1 MLKYTV
7 NKFICASHPVEAH
20 RTYPQAATRVT
31 SGSERNGKQKTMK
44 RKLTKRLTAL
54 LLSALT
60 VVSALPFLGWG
71 MRVRA
76 AEGADIASVP
86 AVRETK
92 ATGSE
97 TFTLTTDSRFFIA
110 TDSDP
115 SKTDVGLFV
124 QTVSSEFASK
134 KIPSANVM
142 PIVYGNK
149 VQAKTGDIII
159 IPDSMNVDKAQG
171 YRLTVDA
178 KNITVEAKDAAGVL
192 NGLHTVLQSM
202 VRGGTKT
209 LNACTVNDWPDVA
222 ERSVYLDCG
231 RVYFKPETIKAL
243 IRTLSWNKMNV
254 LYLDFSNNNATRFFL
269 DKMEVTVAGKTYDVR
284 DAIDNISPKNSGYLT
299 ESDMDGIIEEAN
311 KYGVEIIPSFNTP
324 GHCGGLS
331 NVASSL
337 FTHSES
343 GSDYDYKTYGRG
355 KYALD
360 ITRSTAAAEFGLE
373 VTELYAKYFKSK
385 GCKYFCIA
393 GDEATDA
400 GTTCDSTVSAYV
412 SYINSLN
419 DMVKENGM
427 TTRMFND
434 GIKDTGDGIDKD
446 ITVLYW
452 NSGTPNLDALLRDGY
467 NAVNFDFQYLYFAYG
482 ASDYWNCSASITYA
496 WNPGAFN
503 KSTSG
508 QIAYNPGEQPAYG
521 DSTHKGT
528 LLGASFAI
536 WTDFAFNS
544 NMSGTTMFAKN
555 YMEMMEKLYAT
566 GERSWS
572 TSCKSSYT
580 TWANTL
586 KEAPGG
592 LTLSGSVIGGDL
604 PTPSPITLEATM
616 NTVEDGDVRV
626 SAVGVTGLTAS
637 KLTESVSIDNAKSV
651 ILYDV
656 TPKAGNDNYTGNG
669 MVSIKIPS
677 AWDNT
682 PIMGVEKTSNG
693 GYRLVAGTSNNGW
706 FSFEVSHFS
715 VYGLAQV
722 HYTGTTPVSV
732 SVGGTKTVTIPGKNL
747 SGTYT
752 TGDETVATV
761 TAKWTEATEAT
772 TRTEYTYTV
781 ASVYVDDLISRNTN
795 NDNWRIVNNYYYYD
809 GNSYYQLY
817 AKRTLRSSWYTYTWG
832 YADAS
837 GQVTTISGATQ
848 SVYIYETDSTAPSIA
863 VYTRTAKTV
872 TVPATPAGTTL
883 TFTGKKVG
891 KTSVIIDGTR
901 YDINVNVVADSITLP
916 ISIIDYRSDGLL
928 FDYDYNNTSYG
939 YSLVHSRTYPGEGSN
954 SSHSLTYGTSIAGD
968 NLGTRIAGTYLEIR
982 NRYSADINAT
992 WGNNPWNGGWVR
1004 TGMLEK
1010 ELGKNGLPVYTDATI
1025 QAVAYLISK
1034 GLYNSDVANTT
1045 TLKTNKTFINT
1056 FLSSSATRPLSNT
1069 TTTGM
1074 SDQFAQAQTYDNI
1087 TNAYDL
1093 AWYLLNN
1100 LYVADTNM
1108 VTDGGKTV
1116 PIYGMATNTYKGIVL
1131 KKTTITDS
1139 DGNTFEGYAYDSAYA
1154 TTYDKTN
1161 GYIYNTNP
1169 AGTIKTDK
1177 SSVTTRFWPID
1188 KDGYDSDE
1196 YYGGKTSS
1204 WADADNSGTQNGNFT
1219 LVGTAEFIYKENDYF
1234 YFSGDDDVYLYIN
1247 GKLAL
1252 DLGGAHGVCYKEIKL
1267 SELGGEYGL
1276 VEGQPATFTFFYMER
1291 CSDNSN
1297 FSMRTN
1303 IELAE
1308 PAIQVEKN
1316 AYPENSNAP
1325 IPSGSAVPSYS
1336 NVIYDFVV
1344 RNTGNTDMTNLVF
1357 ADNDGTF
1364 GNTVYFGGNG
1374 ANSTG
1379 TGKAKLD
1386 LKGPFTVWLES
1397 NEAGKKTFTS
1407 YADANNYIKTLTL
1420 PAGDVLHVKGLRGI
1434 FTPDL
1439 NDVFTYENTLTV
1451 TATAGNSTL
1460 KGNDTHKLYSFNIG
1474 DTTRA
1479 YVVDF
1484 GLPMTIE
1491 KLFDIGTDA
1500 ARYIESVTR
1509 NDEKSNVRHGRYVLS
1524 GEKVNTKL
1532 TYTLTS
1538 PIDSAEVIVLD
1549 VNINIEGTRL
1559 TTHKHIT
1566 IIPATTVYYED
1577 DFSKDF
1583 IKFDGFGCEWTVD
1596 GTTVTKEQSAD
1607 RIAHGGNV
1615 YGYDQAYDTMSK
1627 FSLGSAHKVTVSG
1640 SNYATAK
1647 FSFYGTGFDVISAT
1661 TNTSGTIV
1669 VSVTGANGY
1678 SKNYLVDTYYGYTY
1692 DSATGK
1698 WTPAPDA
1705 AKALWQ
1711 IPVMKV
1717 ANLDYGKYDVT
1728 ITVAYADFFSHG
1740 QNGGGSYDFWLDA
1753 VRIYDP
1759 AGAADGSKENYEK
1772 AYKAD
1777 GECWPTYMELR
1788 DMIIR
1793 GNSFTVDSAEA
1804 SGIVFIDGSK
1814 ENQAVSMADYTSY
1827 GPNNE
1832 LYLANGQAVAFRLNA
1847 TGNVADIQI
1856 ALKNIVEGKNA
1867 SCKIFAAGGDAAATE
1882 LKTATDMYRSIKDL
1896 NGKTVVIMNVGAEG
1910 SILSIT
1916 NLKVTYSEMPGA
1928 TDTLSLTMDEKSAL
1942 AALSAV
1948 DEVLNPKTP
1957 FEPGK
1962 VDVRVEDKDITVI
1975 TSPDVDGIEIDGEKV
1990 TDFTVDSETGN
2001 RIWKKPIDRILKD
2014 NPEISVVAR
2023 DSNGNVSAPVTAPV
2037 VAGGSIGALIGG
2049 FIGRLIKNIL
2059 SVLFG

>member
-1 MLKYTV
+1 
-7 NKFICASHPVEAH
+7 
-20 RTYPQAATRVT
+20 
-31 SGSERNGKQKTMK
+31 MK

-86 AVRETK
+86 AVRET
-92 ATGSE
+92 TPGSGI
-97 TFTLTTDSRFFIA
+97 FTLTTDSRFFIA
-110 TDSDP
+110 ADSDP
-115 SKTDVGLFV
+115 SKTDAGLFV

-149 VQAKTGDIII
+149 AQAKTGDIII
-159 IPDSMNVDKAQG
+159 IPDSRNVDKAQG

-202 VRGGTKT
+202 VRGGTA

-269 DKMEVTVAGKTYDVR
+269 DEMKVTVAGTTYDITK
-284 DAIDNISPKNSGYLT
+284 AKPSNGSLSQA
-299 ESDMDGIIEEAN
+299 DMDGIIAEAN
-311 KYGVEIIPSFNTP
+311 KYGVQIIPTFNSP
-324 GHCGGLS
+324 GHIGGIRS
-331 NVASSL
+331 VNSSFFKSASA
-337 FTHSES
+337 
-343 GSDYDYKTYGRG
+343 SDYDSGTG
-355 KYALD
+355 KIALNIKD
-360 ITRSTAAAEFGLE
+360 SSAYTFGQK
-373 VTELYAKYFKSK
+373 VVKLYVDYFASK
-385 GCKYFCIA
+385 GCKSFNIA
-393 GDEATDA
+393 ADEVTDA
-400 GTTCDSTVSAYV
+400 ISGLNSTDSTFVGYV
-412 SYINSLN
+412 NDLNTYIKS
-419 DMVKENGM
+419 KGM

-434 GIKDTGDGIDKD
+434 GIKSTSDGISKD
-446 ITVLYW
+446 IIVLYW
-452 NSGTPNLDALLRDGY
+452 TETTPDLYTLISDGY
-467 NAVNFDFQYLYFAYG
+467 SAVNFDYRYLYYAHG
-482 ASDYWNCSASITYA
+482 ASNSWNCALSYMFA
-496 WNPGAFN
+496 WNPGVYTEN
-503 KSTSG
+503 STDK
-508 QIAYNPGEQPAYG
+508 ITYIKDRQPAYYV
-521 DSTHKGT
+521 GT
-528 LLGASFAI
+528 SGAGELHGANFAI
-536 WTDFAFNS
+536 WTDYALVYGH
-544 NMSGTTMFAKN
+544 SGEDVLTERTCYYQYGSYGLTKKI
-555 YMEMMEKLYAT
+555 YIL
-566 GERSWS
+566 GERTWCRN
-572 TSCKSSYT
+572 TDGVSYN

-616 NTVEDGDVRV
+616 NIVEDGDVRV

-722 HYTGTTPVSV
+722 NYTGTTPVSV
-732 SVGGTKTVTIPGKNL
+732 SVGGAKTVTIPGKNL

-761 TAKWTEATEAT
+761 KAEYSKTDYKFVLGSAWSESTIDDGEYLIGRNGNYLSVVNGTIGNKTVAAEATRWT
-772 TRTEYTYTV
+772 VKKTSNGYTLSNV
-781 ASVYVDDLISRNTN
+781 VDGKTYYLGYNY
-795 NDNWRIVNNYYYYD
+795 NYYSGYYLSLSTTSTVEWNYSSKNGFYIRPYSNTYYLGYYD
-809 GNSYYQLY
+809 DWSISEGGYSYKGNLY
-817 AKRTLRSSWYTYTWG
+817 PFT
-832 YADAS
+832 
-837 GQVTTISGATQ
+837 
-848 SVYIYETDSTAPSIA
+848 ETPQTN
-863 VYTRTAKTV
+863 
-872 TVPATPAGTTL
+872 GTTL
-883 TFTGKKVG
+883 TFTGHKIGNTTV
-891 KTSVIIDGTR
+891 VIDNTL
-901 YDINVNVVADSITLP
+901 YYITVKSNEIEIP
-916 ISIIDYRSDGLL
+916 ITIVDYRADGLL
-928 FDYDYNNTSYG
+928 FEFGIWHDSVGYQLVHTAQNQYLNTAQSAISGTTITKLESRDNASAAEDPGRNQDWSYNNPGAGGNHIRTG
-939 YSLVHSRTYPGEGSN
+939 LVSSTLGSN
-954 SSHSLTYGTSIAGD
+954 GVPIYTNAAVEYVAGLLSSGRCNNSELSQNAKNWNDIIYSTFLVSGSEHSVLGTS
-968 NLGTRIAGTYLEIR
+968 
-982 NRYSADINAT
+982 
-992 WGNNPWNGGWVR
+992 
-1004 TGMLEK
+1004 
-1010 ELGKNGLPVYTDATI
+1010 
-1025 QAVAYLISK
+1025 
-1034 GLYNSDVANTT
+1034 TT
-1045 TLKTNKTFINT
+1045 SF
-1056 FLSSSATRPLSNT
+1056 SSA
-1069 TTTGM
+1069 
-1074 SDQFAQAQTYDNI
+1074 FEKAKTYDNI
-1087 TNAYDL
+1087 GTAKDL
-1093 AWYLLNN
+1093 AWYLLNT
-1100 LYVADTNM
+1100 LFIPDTNVAT
-1108 VTDGGKTV
+1108 VTDKNDTTKSYDV
-1116 PIYGMATNTYKGIVL
+1116 PIYGMAVNAYDKIILTKN
-1131 KKTTITDS
+1131 S
-1139 DGNTFEGYAYDSAYA
+1139 DGDYYMSAYQGDVE
-1154 TTYDKTN
+1154 YDRTN
-1161 GYIYNTNP
+1161 RSIYNGN
-1169 AGTIKTDK
+1169 GTATKE
-1177 SSVTTRFWPID
+1177 FFYPINGL
-1188 KDGYDSDE
+1188 GYDSLFGDTTDKTSTNGSA
-1196 YYGGKTSS
+1196 YYGAT
-1204 WADADNSGTQNGNFT
+1204 APNGNYT
-1219 LVGTAEFIYKENDYF
+1219 LRGEAQFIYNEAENLFFDF
-1234 YFSGDDDVYLYIN
+1234 TGDDDVYLFIN
-1247 GKLAL
+1247 GQLVL
-1252 DLGGAHGVCYKEIKL
+1252 DLGGAHWSVEKRVNINDVAKEI
-1267 SELGGEYGL
+1267 GL
-1276 VEGQPATFTFFYMER
+1276 ENGQVATFTFFYMER
-1291 CSDNSN
+1291 NSDCSN
-1297 FSMRTN
+1297 FTIKTN
-1303 IELAE
+1303 IELAT
-1308 PAIQVEKN
+1308 PAISVDKKAYN
-1316 AYPENSNAP
+1316 ATNGIEVN
-1325 IPSGSAVPSYS
+1325 SGSALHSSVD
-1336 NVIYDFVV
+1336 VIYDLMVTNKGNLPMTDISFVDTD
-1344 RNTGNTDMTNLVF
+1344 NCGNRIEFN
-1357 ADNDGTF
+1357 GTESKF
-1364 GNTVYFGGNG
+1364 VNGN
-1374 ANSTG
+1374 NS
-1379 TGKAKLD
+1379 KAVINAG
-1386 LKGPFTVWLES
+1386 GPFTAWIQISDTAVR
-1397 NEAGKKTFTS
+1397 NEQTC
-1407 YADANNYIKTLTL
+1407 ADLAEVTAYIKTVELAPGETL
-1420 PAGDVLHVKGLRGI
+1420 HIKGIRCNL
-1434 FTPDL
+1434 TPD
-1439 NDVFTYENTLTV
+1439 NNSVFKYENNLN
-1451 TATAGNSTL
+1451 AKGTAGGIDLAGTAMHEIYSFEI
-1460 KGNDTHKLYSFNIG
+1460 NDTS
-1474 DTTRA
+1474 RA

-1484 GLPMTIE
+1484 GLPLRITE
-1491 KLFDIGTDA
+1491 LFDSNVAATALVTDVKLAKDQTFRYGTVELVGNKTDA
-1500 ARYIESVTR
+1500 Q
-1509 NDEKSNVRHGRYVLS
+1509 LS
-1524 GEKVNTKL
+1524 
-1532 TYTLTS
+1532 YTLNKT
-1538 PIDSAEVIVLD
+1538 IHGAEVITLD
-1549 VNINIEGTRL
+1549 IELTITLADGTQIKL
-1559 TTHKHIT
+1559 PTTQKHIT

-1577 DFSKDF
+1577 TFSDF
-1583 IKFDGFGCEWTVD
+1583 IRFEGSGCSWTTD
-1596 GTTVTKEQSAD
+1596 GTTVSKEQSAD

-1692 DSATGK
+1692 DGET

-1793 GNSFTVDSAEA
+1793 DNSFTADSTAN
-1804 SGIVFIDGSK
+1804 GMIFIDGQTG
-1814 ENQAVSMADYTSY
+1814 NVSMADYTSY

-1832 LYLANGQAVAFRLNA
+1832 LYLAKGQAVAFRLNA
-1847 TGNVADIQI
+1847 AGNVADIQI
-1856 ALKNIVEGKNA
+1856 ALKAIQ
-1867 SCKIFAAGGDAAATE
+1867 AGIKAHAVITTTDGAKLFDGDIA
-1882 LKTATDMYRSIKDL
+1882 TATDMYRSIL
-1896 NGKTVVIMNVGAEG
+1896 AANGKTVVITNTGDG
-1910 SILSIT
+1910 ILSIT
-1916 NLKVTYSEMPGA
+1916 NLKATYSVKPGA

-2001 RIWKKPIDRILKD
+2001 RIWKKAIDRILKD

>member
-1 MLKYTV
+1 
-7 NKFICASHPVEAH
+7 
-20 RTYPQAATRVT
+20 
-31 SGSERNGKQKTMK
+31 MK

-86 AVRETK
+86 AVRKT
-92 ATGSE
+92 TPGSGI
-97 TFTLTTDSRFFIA
+97 FTLTTDSRFFIA
-110 TDSDP
+110 ADSDP
-115 SKTDVGLFV
+115 SKTDAGLFV
-124 QTVSSEFASK
+124 QTVSSEFAAK
-134 KIPSANVM
+134 GIPSANVM

-149 VQAKTGDIII
+149 AQAKTGDIII
-159 IPDSMNVDKAQG
+159 IPDSRNVDKVQG

-202 VRGGTKT
+202 VRGGTA

-269 DKMEVTVAGKTYDVR
+269 DEMKVTVAGTTYDITK
-284 DAIDNISPKNSGYLT
+284 AKPSNGSLSQA
-299 ESDMDGIIEEAN
+299 DMDGIIAEAN
-311 KYGVEIIPSFNTP
+311 KYGVQIIPTFNSP
-324 GHCGGLS
+324 GHIGGIKS
-331 NVASSL
+331 VNSSFFKGASA
-337 FTHSES
+337 
-343 GSDYDYKTYGRG
+343 SDYDSGTG
-355 KYALD
+355 KIALNIKD
-360 ITRSTAAAEFGLE
+360 SSAYTFGQK
-373 VTELYAKYFKSK
+373 VVKLYVDYFASK
-385 GCKYFCIA
+385 GCKSFNIA
-393 GDEATDA
+393 ADEVTDA
-400 GTTCDSTVSAYV
+400 ISGLNSTDSTFVGYV
-412 SYINSLN
+412 NDLNTYIKS
-419 DMVKENGM
+419 KGM

-434 GIKDTGDGIDKD
+434 GIKSEDSGISKD
-446 ITVLYW
+446 IVVLYW
-452 NSGTPNLDALLRDGY
+452 TSGSPDLGGLIENGY
-467 NAVNFDFQYLYFAYG
+467 SVVNFYWEYLYYAHGASSYWNCTLATMFAWNPASYG
-482 ASDYWNCSASITYA
+482 ASSDLISYE
-496 WNPGAFN
+496 
-503 KSTSG
+503 STK
-508 QIAYNPGEQPAYG
+508 QPAYYVNAANA
-521 DSTHKGT
+521 GT
-528 LLGASFAI
+528 MLGANFAI
-536 WTDFAFNS
+536 WTDYAFNYNQNGEDVLAGKYCNGYS
-544 NMSGTTMFAKN
+544 NSSYGLTKKI
-555 YMEMMEKLYAT
+555 YIL
-566 GERSWS
+566 GERTWCRN
-572 TSCKSSYT
+572 TDGVSYN

-722 HYTGTTPVSV
+722 NYTGTTPVSV

-761 TAKWTEATEAT
+761 EAK
-772 TRTEYTYTV
+772 RIN
-781 ASVYVDDLISRNTN
+781 ASAGSAITIDDNSKKQGVISNGTNYLTVDDNGNIGNTT
-795 NDNWRIVNNYYYYD
+795 DSTKATVFTFERS
-809 GNSYYQLY
+809 GNSYYACDSRGNYL
-817 AKRTLRSSWYTYTWG
+817 TIVRSNNNG
-832 YADAS
+832 YS
-837 GQVTTISGATQ
+837 IETT
-848 SVYIYETDSTAPSIA
+848 TDKVALKYNTNYGFGENTNSY
-863 VYTRTAKTV
+863 YTRYIQYSTNGWTV
-872 TVPATPAGTTL
+872 VNSWSGNASSANASLMYSAPTVAGTTL

-928 FDYDYNNTSYG
+928 FDYNYWQDNSYAYSLTHSWNIPAHGKYSSGTSYG
-939 YSLVHSRTYPGEGSN
+939 AKF
-954 SSHSLTYGTSIAGD
+954 AGD
-968 NLGTRIAGTYLEIR
+968 NYGTGIKNTWLEIAK
-982 NRYSADINAT
+982 RYEGDVTQS
-992 WGNNPWNGGWVR
+992 WGSDNNYLNGGWIR
-1004 TGMLEK
+1004 TGMVET
-1010 ELGKNGLPVYTDATI
+1010 ELGKNGFPVYTSDTVY
-1025 QAVAYLISK
+1025 AVANLLRRGIYDSQVISSGK
-1034 GLYNSDVANTT
+1034 S
-1045 TLKTNKTFINT
+1045 TNKEFVNT
-1056 FLSSSATRPLSNT
+1056 FLVTDAPRSVRAST
-1069 TTTGM
+1069 TPTAM
-1074 SDQFAQAQTYDNI
+1074 STQFAQAQTYDNI

-1100 LYVADTNM
+1100 LYTADTNM
-1108 VTDGGKTV
+1108 VTDNGKTV

-1131 KKTTITDS
+1131 KKSADI
-1139 DGNTFEGYAYDSAYA
+1139 DGNGTVGYVYDSAYA

-1161 GYIYNTNP
+1161 GYIYNTET
-1169 AGTIKTDK
+1169 AGDIITVQANAKY
-1177 SSVTTRFWPID
+1177 RFWPVD
-1188 KDGYDSDE
+1188 NEGYDSSE
-1196 YYGGKTSS
+1196 YYGGNTSVR
-1204 WADADNSGTQNGNFT
+1204 AGTGTQNGNFA

-1316 AYPENSNAP
+1316 AYPENSNAL

-1364 GNTVYFGGNG
+1364 GNTVYFGGNA

-1386 LKGPFTVWLES
+1386 LKGPFTVWFES

-1451 TATAGNSTL
+1451 TAIAGNSTL

-1509 NDEKSNVRHGRYVLS
+1509 NDEESNVRHGSYVLS

-1577 DFSKDF
+1577 DFSDF
-1583 IKFDGFGCEWTVD
+1583 IKFNGEGCAWTTDGATITD
-1596 GTTVTKEQSAD
+1596 KQQSAD

-1669 VSVTGANGY
+1669 VSVTDASGK

-1692 DSATGK
+1692 DSATGE
-1698 WTPAPDA
+1698 WTPAPNA

-1759 AGAADGSKENYEK
+1759 AGAVAGAAGGSQENYEK

-1793 GNSFTVDSAEA
+1793 DKSFTADSAEA

-1832 LYLANGQAVAFRLNA
+1832 LYLAKGQAVAFGLKA

-1856 ALKNIVEGKNA
+1856 ALKAIQ
-1867 SCKIFAAGGDAAATE
+1867 AGIKAHAVITTTDGAKLFDGDIA
-1882 LKTATDMYRSIKDL
+1882 TATDMYRSIL
-1896 NGKTVVIMNVGAEG
+1896 AANGKTVVITNTGDG
-1910 SILSIT
+1910 ILSIT

>member
-1 MLKYTV
+1 
-7 NKFICASHPVEAH
+7 
-20 RTYPQAATRVT
+20 
-31 SGSERNGKQKTMK
+31 MK

-86 AVRETK
+86 AVRET
-92 ATGSE
+92 TPGSGI
-97 TFTLTTDSRFFIA
+97 FTLTTDSRFFIA
-110 TDSDP
+110 ADSDP
-115 SKTDVGLFV
+115 SKTDAGLFV

-149 VQAKTGDIII
+149 AQAKTGDIII
-159 IPDSMNVDKAQG
+159 IPDSRNVDKAQG

-202 VRGGTKT
+202 VRGGTA

-269 DKMEVTVAGKTYDVR
+269 DEMKVTVAGTTYDITK
-284 DAIDNISPKNSGYLT
+284 AKPSNGSLSQA
-299 ESDMDGIIEEAN
+299 DMDGIIAEAN
-311 KYGVEIIPSFNTP
+311 KYGVQIIPTFNSP
-324 GHCGGLS
+324 GHIGGIRS
-331 NVASSL
+331 VNSSFFKSASA
-337 FTHSES
+337 
-343 GSDYDYKTYGRG
+343 SDYDSGTG
-355 KYALD
+355 KIALNIKD
-360 ITRSTAAAEFGLE
+360 SSAYTFGQK
-373 VTELYAKYFKSK
+373 VVKLYVDYFASK
-385 GCKYFCIA
+385 GCKSFNIA
-393 GDEATDA
+393 ADEVTDA
-400 GTTCDSTVSAYV
+400 ISGLNSTDSTFVGYV
-412 SYINSLN
+412 NDLNTYIKS
-419 DMVKENGM
+419 KGM

-434 GIKDTGDGIDKD
+434 GIKSENSGISKD
-446 ITVLYW
+446 IVVLYW
-452 NSGTPNLDALLRDGY
+452 TSGSPDLGGLVENGY
-467 NAVNFDFQYLYFAYG
+467 SVVNFYWEYLYYAHGASSYWNCTPATMFAWNPASYG
-482 ASDYWNCSASITYA
+482 ASSDLISYE
-496 WNPGAFN
+496 
-503 KSTSG
+503 STK
-508 QIAYNPGEQPAYG
+508 QPAYYVNVANA
-521 DSTHKGT
+521 GT
-528 LLGASFAI
+528 VLGANFAI
-536 WTDFAFNS
+536 WTDYAFNE
-544 NMSGTTMFAKN
+544 NQSGEDVLT
-555 YMEMMEKLYAT
+555 EKSCKYQYVSYSLTKKIYIL
-566 GERSWS
+566 GERTWCRN
-572 TSCKSSYT
+572 TDGVSYN

-626 SAVGVTGLTAS
+626 SAAGVTGLTVS

-722 HYTGTTPVSV
+722 NYTGTTPVSV
-732 SVGGTKTVTIPGKNL
+732 SVGGAKEILLDTAPSQNSYETA
-747 SGTYT
+747 
-752 TGDETVATV
+752 DETVASVSVGTKTETV
-761 TAKWTEATEAT
+761 VKAGAQVTSLTNG
-772 TRTEYTYTV
+772 TYLIKNGASNFLSIDSNGNIINVTD
-781 ASVYVDDLISRNTN
+781 ASVATQWTFTSTSSNRYTISSNGKYLTVSSSKLTVSTSAGDVSWRYQNGGIYYRNN
-795 NDNWRIVNNYYYYD
+795 GNYYL
-809 GNSYYQLY
+809 SYID
-817 AKRTLRSSWYTYTWG
+817 SWYLATNRSNAG
-832 YADAS
+832 Y
-837 GQVTTISGATQ
+837 
-848 SVYIYETDSTAPSIA
+848 
-863 VYTRTAKTV
+863 
-872 TVPATPAGTTL
+872 PATFTTTTGETKPTL
-883 TFTGKKVG
+883 TFTGHKIG
-891 KTSVIIDGTR
+891 TTSVIIDNVL
-901 YDINVNVVADSITLP
+901 YYINVKSNEIEIPIT
-916 ISIIDYRSDGLL
+916 IVDYRADGLL
-928 FDYDYNNTSYG
+928 FDWTYNPDSGYADSYRYG
-939 YSLVHSRTYPGEGSN
+939 LVHSNSTAWGEEIGTGVASTYNPVTGLYEVPGTASGVE
-954 SSHSLTYGTSIAGD
+954 A
-968 NLGTRIAGTYLEIR
+968 IAGTVIQKTA
-982 NRYSADINAT
+982 NRHTTTTFYPHGTSDNWSRAGLVDT
-992 WGNNPWNGGWVR
+992 TLGSNG
-1004 TGMLEK
+1004 M
-1010 ELGKNGLPVYTDATI
+1010 PVYTDATV
-1025 QAVAYLISK
+1025 QYVA
-1034 GLYNSDVANTT
+1034 GLLKAGYYNKITRNGNSIIYDTFVASNGSRSIRNT
-1045 TLKTNKTFINT
+1045 
-1056 FLSSSATRPLSNT
+1056 ATDKFSNA
-1069 TTTGM
+1069 
-1074 SDQFAQAQTYDNI
+1074 FAAAKTYDNI
-1087 TNAYDL
+1087 SNAYDL
-1093 AWYLLNN
+1093 AWYLLNTFF
-1100 LYVADTNM
+1100 VPDSNM
-1108 VTDGGKTV
+1108 VTVKGTDGNQHEI
-1116 PIYGMATNTYKGIVL
+1116 PIYGMAVN
-1131 KKTTITDS
+1131 
-1139 DGNTFEGYAYDSAYA
+1139 AYDKIILKYDGTAYKFDA
-1154 TTYDKTN
+1154 EN
-1161 GYIYNTNP
+1161 
-1169 AGTIKTDK
+1169 
-1177 SSVTTRFWPID
+1177 
-1188 KDGYDSDE
+1188 
-1196 YYGGKTSS
+1196 GKTKY
-1204 WADADNSGTQNGNFT
+1204 DTDNRAIYEDDNANSTNFYPIENLGYEQPGLLKQTSEVNEGKKNGNFT
-1219 LVGTAEFIYKENDYF
+1219 LRGEAQFVYNKDDNLFFTFN
-1234 YFSGDDDVYLYIN
+1234 GDDDVYMFIN
-1247 GKLAL
+1247 GVLAL
-1252 DLGGAHGVCYKEIKL
+1252 DLGGAHGRNTKTVNL
-1267 SELGGEYGL
+1267 NDLDATTYGL
-1276 VEGQPATFTFFYMER
+1276 EDGKIATFTFFYMER
-1291 CSDNSN
+1291 CSDAST
-1297 FSMRTN
+1297 FSIETN
-1303 IELAE
+1303 LELAT
-1308 PAIQVEKN
+1308 PAISVDKKAYN
-1316 AYPENSNAP
+1316 ATNGIEVN
-1325 IPSGSAVPSYS
+1325 SGSALHSSVD
-1336 NVIYDFVV
+1336 VIYDLMVTNKGNLPMTDISFVDTD
-1344 RNTGNTDMTNLVF
+1344 NCGNRIEFN
-1357 ADNDGTF
+1357 GTESKF
-1364 GNTVYFGGNG
+1364 VNGN
-1374 ANSTG
+1374 NS
-1379 TGKAKLD
+1379 KAVINAG
-1386 LKGPFTVWLES
+1386 GPFTAWIQISDTAVR
-1397 NEAGKKTFTS
+1397 NEQTCADLAEVTAYLKTVELAPGETLH
-1407 YADANNYIKTLTL
+1407 IK
-1420 PAGDVLHVKGLRGI
+1420 GI
-1434 FTPDL
+1434 RCNLTPD
-1439 NDVFTYENTLTV
+1439 NNSVFKYENNLN
-1451 TATAGNSTL
+1451 AKGTAGGIDLAGTAMHEIYSFEI
-1460 KGNDTHKLYSFNIG
+1460 NDTS
-1474 DTTRA
+1474 RA

-1484 GLPMTIE
+1484 GLPLRITE
-1491 KLFDIGTDA
+1491 LFDSNVAATALVTDVKLAKDQTFRYGTVELVGNKTDA
-1500 ARYIESVTR
+1500 QLI
-1509 NDEKSNVRHGRYVLS
+1509 
-1524 GEKVNTKL
+1524 
-1532 TYTLTS
+1532 YTLNKT
-1538 PIDSAEVIVLD
+1538 IHGAEVITLD
-1549 VNINIEGTRL
+1549 IELTITLADGTQIKL
-1559 TTHKHIT
+1559 PTAQKHIT

-1577 DFSKDF
+1577 TFSDF
-1583 IKFDGFGCEWTVD
+1583 IRFEGSGCSWTTD
-1596 GTTVTKEQSAD
+1596 GTTVSKEQSAD

-1759 AGAADGSKENYEK
+1759 AGAFAGAADGSKENYEK

-1793 GNSFTVDSAEA
+1793 DNSFTADSTAN
-1804 SGIVFIDGSK
+1804 GMIFIDGQTG
-1814 ENQAVSMADYTSY
+1814 NVSMADYTSY

-1832 LYLANGQAVAFRLNA
+1832 LYLAKGQAVAFRLNA
-1847 TGNVADIQI
+1847 AGNVADIQI

-1896 NGKTVVIMNVGAEG
+1896 NGKTVVIMNVGDAD

-1916 NLKVTYSEMPGA
+1916 NLKATYSVKPVA

-2001 RIWKKPIDRILKD
+2001 RIWKKAIDRILKD

>member
-1 MLKYTV
+1 
-7 NKFICASHPVEAH
+7 
-20 RTYPQAATRVT
+20 
-31 SGSERNGKQKTMK
+31 MK

-86 AVRETK
+86 AVRETIP
-92 ATGSE
+92 GSG

-110 TDSDP
+110 ADSDP

-124 QTVSSEFASK
+124 QTVSSEFAAK
-134 KIPSANVM
+134 GIPSANVM

-202 VRGGTKT
+202 VRGGTA

-231 RVYFKPETIKAL
+231 RVYFQPETIKAL

-269 DKMEVTVAGKTYDVR
+269 DEMKVTVAGTTYDITK
-284 DAIDNISPKNSGYLT
+284 AKPSNGSLSQA
-299 ESDMDGIIEEAN
+299 DMDGIIAEAN
-311 KYGVEIIPSFNTP
+311 KYGVQIIPTFNSP
-324 GHCGGLS
+324 GHIGGIYD
-331 NVASSL
+331 VAPSL
-337 FTHSES
+337 FTVNERV
-343 GSDYDYKTYGRG
+343 GDYDSTANGG
-355 KYALD
+355 KGKIALD
-360 ITRSTAAAEFGLE
+360 VRNEDSYAFGQAA
-373 VTELYAKYFKSK
+373 VKLYVDYFASK
-385 GCKYFCIA
+385 GCKSFNVAADEISDVISAFKPDNDGYENSVTYF
-393 GDEATDA
+393 
-400 GTTCDSTVSAYV
+400 VK
-412 SYINSLN
+412 YINELDNYIVS
-419 DMVKENGM
+419 KGM
-427 TTRMFND
+427 TARMFND
-434 GIKDTGDGIDKD
+434 GFRSLDLGFNKD
-446 ITVLYW
+446 ITVMYWTTESLTAQKLIDAGYKVVNLNCHAGLYYAYCGNISSAYVW
-452 NSGTPNLDALLRDGY
+452 NQDVDK
-467 NAVNFDFQYLYFAYG
+467 
-482 ASDYWNCSASITYA
+482 IYA
-496 WNPGAFN
+496 GWNPGV
-503 KSTSG
+503 TSCKVYHWSSSSY
-508 QIAYNPGEQPAYG
+508 AYTPQEWVTDYANE
-521 DSTHKGT
+521 DK
-528 LLGASFAI
+528 LLGAAFAI
-536 WTDFAFNS
+536 WTDYAFNRGKD
-544 NMSGTTMFAKN
+544 GTTIFAENYKN
-555 YMEMMEKLYAT
+555 MMQKIYTVA
-566 GERSWS
+566 ERSWS
-572 TSCKSSYT
+572 TVCTDNYS
-580 TWANTL
+580 TWSGKLNT
-586 KEAPGG
+586 APAG
-592 LTLSGSVIGGDL
+592 LSLTGSVLADNL

-637 KLTESVSIDNAKSV
+637 NLTESVSIDNAKSV

-656 TPKAGNDNYTGNG
+656 TPKAGNGNYTGNG

-722 HYTGTTPVSV
+722 NYTGTTPVSV
-732 SVGGTKTVTIPGKNL
+732 SVGGTKTVTIPNKNL

-761 TAKWTEATEAT
+761 TAKWTEATEET
-772 TRTEYTYTV
+772 TKTEYTV
-781 ASVYVDDLISRNTN
+781 DSSVTCKTLLNSNESSYQKVEG
-795 NDNWRIVNNYYYYD
+795 YYYKV
-809 GNSYYQLY
+809 GENYYQLY
-817 AKRTLRSSWYTYTWG
+817 VSRTSGRFKGTRYYTYSWG
-832 YADAS
+832 YSTNNKNVEDIGTQTVYRDNLDTDTPDIAIY
-837 GQVTTISGATQ
+837 TT
-848 SVYIYETDSTAPSIA
+848 
-863 VYTRTAKTV
+863 KTV
-872 TVPATPAGTTL
+872 DVPATPAGTTL
-883 TFTGKKVG
+883 TFTGHKIG
-891 KTSVIIDGTR
+891 TTSVIID
-901 YDINVNVVADSITLP
+901 NVLYYIEVNDGNIYLP
-916 ISIIDYRSDGLL
+916 VKFIDYRADGML
-928 FDYDYNNTSYG
+928 FDFQIGGASYPYG
-939 YSLVHSRTYPGEGSN
+939 LVHGAGETDGSN
-954 SSHSLTYGTSIAGD
+954 VATS
-968 NLGTRIAGTYLEIR
+968 
-982 NRYSADINAT
+982 
-992 WGNNPWNGGWVR
+992 NGGTLDGSQYGAKISGTTLEN
-1004 TGMLEK
+1004 TGYVPGDSFSGQWYAWGGAWSRSGLVK
-1010 ELGKNGLPVYTDATI
+1010 PNLRNGLPEYTDATI
-1025 QAVAYLISK
+1025 THVAKLLYAK
-1034 GLYNSDVANTT
+1034 TYNSADMANVQNFNDVIYN
-1045 TLKTNKTFINT
+1045 TFIATNAT
-1056 FLSSSATRPLSNT
+1056 KGFQSTSTTSMSAAFT
-1069 TTTGM
+1069 
-1074 SDQFAQAQTYDNI
+1074 AAQTWDNI
-1087 TNAYDL
+1087 QCPYDL
-1093 AWYLLNN
+1093 AYYLLNN
-1100 LYVADTNM
+1100 LFTEDQAT
-1108 VTDGGKTV
+1108 VTIDGKTM
-1116 PIYGMATNTYKGIVL
+1116 PINGMYVDKYKSLVLVSDGNGVYSLNAKNALRYGDTTIYEDDTSTDNTYKNDKNVEEKHFYPL
-1131 KKTTITDS
+1131 
-1139 DGNTFEGYAYDSAYA
+1139 DGL
-1154 TTYDKTN
+1154 
-1161 GYIYNTNP
+1161 
-1169 AGTIKTDK
+1169 
-1177 SSVTTRFWPID
+1177 
-1188 KDGYDSDE
+1188 GYDAPD
-1196 YYGGKTSS
+1196 YFGDTTDMTTGR
-1204 WADADNSGTQNGNFT
+1204 NGNFAM
-1219 LVGTAEFIYKENDYF
+1219 VSEAQFVYNPNQYF
-1234 YFSGDDDVYLYIN
+1234 TFSGDDDVYLYIN
-1247 GKLAL
+1247 GVLAL
-1252 DLGGAHGVCYKEIKL
+1252 DLGGAHGVCTKTVKL
-1267 SELGGEYGL
+1267 SDVAEKCGLTLGE
-1276 VEGQPATFTFFYMER
+1276 VADFKFFYMER
-1291 CSDNSN
+1291 NSSASN
-1297 FSMRTN
+1297 FSVETN

-1316 AYPENSNAP
+1316 AYPENSNDP

-1386 LKGPFTVWLES
+1386 LKGPFTVWFES

-1451 TATAGNSTL
+1451 TAIAGNSTL

-1500 ARYIESVTR
+1500 ASYIESVTR
-1509 NDEKSNVRHGRYVLS
+1509 NDEKSNVRHGSYVLS

-1577 DFSKDF
+1577 TFSDF
-1583 IKFDGFGCEWTVD
+1583 IRFEGSGCSWTTD
-1596 GTTVTKEQSAD
+1596 GTTVSKEQSAD
-1607 RIAHGGNV
+1607 RIDHGGNV

-1640 SNYATAK
+1640 GNYATAK

-1669 VSVTGANGY
+1669 VTVTDANGK
-1678 SKNYLVDTYYGYTY
+1678 SKNYLVDTYYGYEYVNGEWKIVT
-1692 DSATGK
+1692 
-1698 WTPAPDA
+1698 DA
-1705 AKALWQ
+1705 EKALWQ

-1793 GNSFTVDSAEA
+1793 GKSFAADSTAN
-1804 SGIVFIDGSK
+1804 GMIFIDGQTG
-1814 ENQAVSMADYTSY
+1814 NVSMADYTSY

-1832 LYLANGQAVAFRLNA
+1832 LYLAKGQAVAFRLNA
-1847 TGNVADIQI
+1847 AGNVADIQI
-1856 ALKNIVEGKNA
+1856 ALKAIQ
-1867 SCKIFAAGGDAAATE
+1867 AGIKAHAVIATTDGAKLFDGDIE
-1882 LKTATDMYRSIKDL
+1882 TATDMYRSIL
-1896 NGKTVVIMNVGAEG
+1896 AANEKTVVITNTGDG
-1910 SILSIT
+1910 ILSIT
-1916 NLKVTYSEMPGA
+1916 NLKVTYSEKPGA

>member
-1 MLKYTV
+1 
-7 NKFICASHPVEAH
+7 
-20 RTYPQAATRVT
+20 
-31 SGSERNGKQKTMK
+31 MK

-86 AVRETK
+86 AVRETIP
-92 ATGSE
+92 GSG

-110 TDSDP
+110 ADSDP
-115 SKTDVGLFV
+115 SKTDAGLFV
-124 QTVSSEFASK
+124 QTVSSEFAAK
-134 KIPSANVM
+134 GIPSANVM

-202 VRGGTKT
+202 VRGGTA

-231 RVYFKPETIKAL
+231 RVYFQPETIKAL

-269 DKMEVTVAGKTYDVR
+269 DEMKVTVAGTTYDITK
-284 DAIDNISPKNSGYLT
+284 AKPSNGSLSQA
-299 ESDMDGIIEEAN
+299 DMDGIIAEAN
-311 KYGVEIIPSFNTP
+311 KYGVQIIPTFNSP
-324 GHCGGLS
+324 GHIGGIQS
-331 NVASSL
+331 VNSS
-337 FTHSES
+337 FFES
-343 GSDYDYKTYGRG
+343 AAAFDYDSGTG
-355 KYALD
+355 KVALNIKD
-360 ITRSTAAAEFGLE
+360 SNAYEFGQK
-373 VTELYAKYFKSK
+373 VVKLYVDYFASK
-385 GCKYFCIA
+385 GCKSFNIA
-393 GDEATDA
+393 ADEVTDA
-400 GTTCDSTVSAYV
+400 ISGLNSTDSTFVGYV
-412 SYINSLN
+412 NDLNTYIKS
-419 DMVKENGM
+419 KGM

-434 GIKDTGDGIDKD
+434 GIKSVDCGIDKD

-452 NSGTPNLDALLRDGY
+452 GPDNNATAYLNSKRNL
-467 NAVNFDFQYLYFAYG
+467 VNFSYG
-482 ASDYWNCSASITYA
+482 AGLYYAYLGNRGAWWVWNQSVSQLYESWT
-496 WNPGAFN
+496 
-503 KSTSG
+503 
-508 QIAYNPGEQPAYG
+508 PAVTNRNTG
-521 DSTHKGT
+521 DSYQYYYVVTESVDIT
-528 LLGASFAI
+528 NDYFLGANFAI
-536 WTDFAFNS
+536 WTDYAFVDGIN
-544 NMSGTTMFAKN
+544 GTDLLAKN
-555 YMEMMEKLYAT
+555 SYDVMQKVYVVAEKSWISESNTRSSNYSTWKAT
-566 GERSWS
+566 L
-572 TSCKSSYT
+572 
-580 TWANTL
+580 NT
-586 KEAPGG
+586 APAG
-592 LTLSGSVIGGDL
+592 LSLTGSVLADNL

-637 KLTESVSIDNAKSV
+637 KLTESVSIDNTRSV

-722 HYTGTTPVSV
+722 NYTGTTYVSV

-761 TAKWTEATEAT
+761 TAKWTEATEET
-772 TRTEYTYTV
+772 TKTEDEYTIDSDVTC
-781 ASVYVDDLISRNTN
+781 ASLADSET
-795 NDNWRIVNNYYYYD
+795 WTAVNKYCKV
-809 GNSYYQLY
+809 GNKYYQLW
-817 AKRTLRSSWYTYTWG
+817 AKATYNYRGDTYTYSWGYKASNNQNTPNSISSQTISWYDSSTKPNIEVYTKT
-832 YADAS
+832 
-837 GQVTTISGATQ
+837 QTTVTT
-848 SVYIYETDSTAPSIA
+848 
-863 VYTRTAKTV
+863 
-872 TVPATPAGTTL
+872 PATPAGTTL
-883 TFTGKKVG
+883 TFTGHKIGNTTV
-891 KTSVIIDGTR
+891 VIDNNL
-901 YDINVNVVADSITLP
+901 YYITVKSNEIEIP
-916 ISIIDYRSDGLL
+916 ITIVDYRADGLL
-928 FDYDYNNTSYG
+928 FDFGLEKSSEIWG
-939 YSLVHSRTYPGEGSN
+939 QLV
-954 SSHSLTYGTSIAGD
+954 A
-968 NLGTRIAGTYLEIR
+968 NLRSTEKLAL
-982 NRYSADINAT
+982 ADIPNTGLKQLTPMDNASERPSS
-992 WGNNPWNGGWVR
+992 WNPKGGPYIR
-1004 TGMLEK
+1004 TGLVKDKLSSTGMPEYSDDVVKFVADKLASGYYADRSSGANNWNNILSDEFLK
-1010 ELGKNGLPVYTDATI
+1010 TSSPRSVLGKDTTEFSDAFAT
-1025 QAVAYLISK
+1025 A
-1034 GLYNSDVANTT
+1034 
-1045 TLKTNKTFINT
+1045 KTY
-1056 FLSSSATRPLSNT
+1056 A
-1069 TTTGM
+1069 
-1074 SDQFAQAQTYDNI
+1074 NI

-1093 AWYLLNN
+1093 AWYLLNT
-1100 LYVADTNM
+1100 LFVGDTNYAE
-1108 VTDGGKTV
+1108 VTDNVNGGTYNL
-1116 PIYGMATNTYKGIVL
+1116 PIYGMTVDAYDKLVL
-1131 KKTTITDS
+1131 KKNS
-1139 DGNTFEGYAYDSAYA
+1139 NGAYYLKAYNSSGIV
-1154 TTYDKTN
+1154 YDRTN
-1161 GYIYNTNP
+1161 RSIYNNTP
-1169 AGTIKTDK
+1169 EGT
-1177 SSVTTRFWPID
+1177 SSQQFFYPINGL
-1188 KDGYDSDE
+1188 GYDSVLGDTTDMQK
-1196 YYGGKTSS
+1196 GTTP
-1204 WADADNSGTQNGNFT
+1204 DANYPVAPNGNYTLRGEAQFVYNNSENLYFKFT
-1219 LVGTAEFIYKENDYF
+1219 
-1234 YFSGDDDVYLYIN
+1234 GDDDVYLFIN
-1247 GKLAL
+1247 GNLAF
-1252 DLGGAHGVCYKEIKL
+1252 DLGGAHWSL
-1267 SELGGEYGL
+1267 SDTVYLNDVAEKCGL
-1276 VEGQPATFTFFYMER
+1276 VDGEIATFTFFYMER
-1291 CSDNSN
+1291 FSDCSN
-1297 FSMRTN
+1297 FAIETN
-1303 IELAE
+1303 LELAT
-1308 PAIQVEKN
+1308 PAISVDKKAYN
-1316 AYPENSNAP
+1316 ATNGIEVN
-1325 IPSGSAVPSYS
+1325 SGSALHTSVD
-1336 NVIYDFVV
+1336 VIYDLMVTNKGNLPMTDISFVDTD
-1344 RNTGNTDMTNLVF
+1344 NCGNRIEFN
-1357 ADNDGTF
+1357 GTESKF
-1364 GNTVYFGGNG
+1364 VNGN
-1374 ANSTG
+1374 NS
-1379 TGKAKLD
+1379 KAVINAG
-1386 LKGPFTVWLES
+1386 GPFTAWIQISDTAVR
-1397 NEAGKKTFTS
+1397 NEQTC
-1407 YADANNYIKTLTL
+1407 ADLAEVTAYLTTVELAPGETLHIK
-1420 PAGDVLHVKGLRGI
+1420 GI
-1434 FTPDL
+1434 RCNLTPD
-1439 NDVFTYENTLTV
+1439 NNSVFKYENNLN
-1451 TATAGNSTL
+1451 AKGTAGGIDLAGTTIHEIYSFEI
-1460 KGNDTHKLYSFNIG
+1460 NDTS
-1474 DTTRA
+1474 RA

-1484 GLPMTIE
+1484 GLPLRITE
-1491 KLFDIGTDA
+1491 LFDSNVAATALVTDVKLAKDQTFRYGTVELVGNKTDA
-1500 ARYIESVTR
+1500 QLI
-1509 NDEKSNVRHGRYVLS
+1509 
-1524 GEKVNTKL
+1524 
-1532 TYTLTS
+1532 YTLNKT
-1538 PIDSAEVIVLD
+1538 IHGAEVITLD
-1549 VNINIEGTRL
+1549 IELTITLADGTQIKL
-1559 TTHKHIT
+1559 PTAQKHIT

-1577 DFSKDF
+1577 TFSDF
-1583 IKFDGFGCEWTVD
+1583 IRFEGSGCSWTTD
-1596 GTTVTKEQSAD
+1596 GTTVSKEQSAD
-1607 RIAHGGNV
+1607 RIAHSGNV

-1669 VSVTGANGY
+1669 VSVTGENGY

-1692 DSATGK
+1692 DSVTGE
-1698 WTPAPDA
+1698 WTPAPNDS
-1705 AKALWQ
+1705 KALWQ

-1728 ITVAYADFFSHG
+1728 ITVAYADFFAHG

-1759 AGAADGSKENYEK
+1759 AGAVAGAAGGSQENYEN

-1793 GNSFTVDSAEA
+1793 DKSFAVDSAA
-1804 SGIVFIDGSK
+1804 NGMIFIDGQTG
-1814 ENQAVSMADYTSY
+1814 NVSMADYTSY

-1847 TGNVADIQI
+1847 AGNVADIQI

-1867 SCKIFAAGGDAAATE
+1867 SCKIFAVGSEPENGTVLA
-1882 LKTATDMYRSIKDL
+1882 TATDMYRSIKDL
-1896 NGKTVVIMNVGAEG
+1896 NGKTVVIMNVGDAD

-1916 NLKVTYSEMPGA
+1916 NLKVTYSEKPGA

>member
-1 MLKYTV
+1 
-7 NKFICASHPVEAH
+7 
-20 RTYPQAATRVT
+20 
-31 SGSERNGKQKTMK
+31 MK

-86 AVRETK
+86 AVRET
-92 ATGSE
+92 TPGSG

-110 TDSDP
+110 ADSDP
-115 SKTDVGLFV
+115 SKTDAGLFV
-124 QTVSSEFASK
+124 QTVSSEFAAK
-134 KIPSANVM
+134 GIPSANVM

-202 VRGGTKT
+202 VRGGTA

-231 RVYFKPETIKAL
+231 RVYFQPETIKAL

-269 DKMEVTVAGKTYDVR
+269 DEMKVTVAGTTYDITN
-284 DAIDNISPKNSGYLT
+284 AKPSNGSLSQA
-299 ESDMDGIIEEAN
+299 DMDGIIAEAN
-311 KYGVEIIPSFNTP
+311 KYGVQIIPTFNSP
-324 GHCGGLS
+324 GHIGGIQS
-331 NVASSL
+331 VNSS
-337 FTHSES
+337 FFKSAAA
-343 GSDYDYKTYGRG
+343 SDYDSGTG
-355 KYALD
+355 KVALNIKD
-360 ITRSTAAAEFGLE
+360 SNAYEFGQK
-373 VTELYAKYFKSK
+373 VVKLYVDYFASK
-385 GCKYFCIA
+385 GCKSFNIA
-393 GDEATDA
+393 ADEVTDA
-400 GTTCDSTVSAYV
+400 ISGLNSTDSTFVGYV
-412 SYINSLN
+412 NDLNTYIKS
-419 DMVKENGM
+419 KGM
-427 TTRMFND
+427 TARMFND
-434 GIKDTGDGIDKD
+434 GFRSLDLGFNKD
-446 ITVLYW
+446 ITVMYWTTESLTAQKLIDAGYKVVNLNCHAGLYYAYCGNISSAYVW
-452 NSGTPNLDALLRDGY
+452 NQDVDK
-467 NAVNFDFQYLYFAYG
+467 
-482 ASDYWNCSASITYA
+482 IYA
-496 WNPGAFN
+496 GWNPGV
-503 KSTSG
+503 TSCKVYHWDTYSY
-508 QIAYNPGEQPAYG
+508 AYTPQEWVTDYANE
-521 DSTHKGT
+521 DK
-528 LLGASFAI
+528 LLGAAFAI
-536 WTDFAFNS
+536 WTDYAFNQ
-544 NMSGTTMFAKN
+544 NKDGTTIFAENYKN
-555 YMEMMEKLYAT
+555 MMQKIYTVA
-566 GERSWS
+566 ERSWS
-572 TSCKSSYT
+572 TSCTDSYS
-580 TWANTL
+580 TWSKTL
-586 KEAPGG
+586 LTAPAG
-592 LTLSGSVIGGDL
+592 LSLTGSVLADNL

-637 KLTESVSIDNAKSV
+637 NLTESVSIDNTKSV

-722 HYTGTTPVSV
+722 NYTGTTPVSV
-732 SVGGTKTVTIPGKNL
+732 SVGGTKTVTIPNKDV

-761 TAKWTEATEAT
+761 TAKWTEATEDT
-772 TRTEYTYTV
+772 TRTEYTRDTSVTCKELLNSNQNSYQKV
-781 ASVYVDDLISRNTN
+781 AG
-795 NDNWRIVNNYYYYD
+795 YYYKV
-809 GNSYYQLY
+809 GENYYQLY
-817 AKRTLRSSWYTYTWG
+817 AQRSSGWTGNGYNRVYYYDYIWG
-832 YADAS
+832 YS
-837 GQVTTISGATQ
+837 TNNSNSNVTDIGTQ
-848 SVYIYETDSTAPSIA
+848 RVYRSNLDTDTPDIAIYTT
-863 VYTRTAKTV
+863 KTV
-872 TVPATPAGTTL
+872 DVPATPAGTTL
-883 TFTGKKVG
+883 TFTGHKIGNTTV
-891 KTSVIIDGTR
+891 VIDNTL
-901 YDINVNVVADSITLP
+901 YYITVKSNEIEIP
-916 ISIIDYRSDGLL
+916 ITIVDYRADGLL
-928 FDYDYNNTSYG
+928 FDFGLEKSSEIWG
-939 YSLVHSRTYPGEGSN
+939 QLV
-954 SSHSLTYGTSIAGD
+954 A
-968 NLGTRIAGTYLEIR
+968 NLRSTEKLAL
-982 NRYSADINAT
+982 ADIPNTGLKQLTPMDNASERPSS
-992 WGNNPWNGGWVR
+992 WNPKGGPYIR
-1004 TGMLEK
+1004 TGLVKDKLSSTGMPEYSDDVVKFVADKLASGYYADRSSGAKNWNNILSDEFLK
-1010 ELGKNGLPVYTDATI
+1010 TSSPRSVLGKDTTEFSDAFAT
-1025 QAVAYLISK
+1025 A
-1034 GLYNSDVANTT
+1034 
-1045 TLKTNKTFINT
+1045 KTY
-1056 FLSSSATRPLSNT
+1056 A
-1069 TTTGM
+1069 
-1074 SDQFAQAQTYDNI
+1074 NI

-1093 AWYLLNN
+1093 AWYLLNT
-1100 LYVADTNM
+1100 LFVGDTNYAE
-1108 VTDGGKTV
+1108 VTDNVNGGTYNL
-1116 PIYGMATNTYKGIVL
+1116 PIYGMTVDAYDKLVL
-1131 KKTTITDS
+1131 KKNS
-1139 DGNTFEGYAYDSAYA
+1139 NGAYYLKAYNSSGIV
-1154 TTYDKTN
+1154 YDRTN
-1161 GYIYNTNP
+1161 RSIYNNTP
-1169 AGTIKTDK
+1169 EGT
-1177 SSVTTRFWPID
+1177 SSQQFFYPINGL
-1188 KDGYDSDE
+1188 GYDSVLGDTTDMQK
-1196 YYGGKTSS
+1196 GTTP
-1204 WADADNSGTQNGNFT
+1204 DANYPVAPNGNYTLRGEAQFVYNNSENLYFKFT
-1219 LVGTAEFIYKENDYF
+1219 
-1234 YFSGDDDVYLYIN
+1234 GDDDVYLFIN
-1247 GKLAL
+1247 GNLAF
-1252 DLGGAHGVCYKEIKL
+1252 DLGGAHWSL
-1267 SELGGEYGL
+1267 SDTVYLNDVAEKCGL
-1276 VEGQPATFTFFYMER
+1276 VDGEIATFTFFYMER
-1291 CSDNSN
+1291 FSDCSN
-1297 FSMRTN
+1297 FAIETN
-1303 IELAE
+1303 LELAT
-1308 PAIQVEKN
+1308 PAISVDKKAYN
-1316 AYPENSNAP
+1316 ATNGIEVN
-1325 IPSGSAVPSYS
+1325 SGSALHTSVD
-1336 NVIYDFVV
+1336 VIYDLMVTNKGNLPMTDISFVDTD
-1344 RNTGNTDMTNLVF
+1344 NCGNRIEFN
-1357 ADNDGTF
+1357 GTESKF
-1364 GNTVYFGGNG
+1364 VNGN
-1374 ANSTG
+1374 NS
-1379 TGKAKLD
+1379 KAVINAG
-1386 LKGPFTVWLES
+1386 GPFTAWIQISDTAVR
-1397 NEAGKKTFTS
+1397 NEQTC
-1407 YADANNYIKTLTL
+1407 ADLAEVTAYLTTVELAPGETLHIK
-1420 PAGDVLHVKGLRGI
+1420 GI
-1434 FTPDL
+1434 RCNLTPD
-1439 NDVFTYENTLTV
+1439 NNSVFKYENNLN
-1451 TATAGNSTL
+1451 AKGTAGGIDLAGTAMHEIYSFEI
-1460 KGNDTHKLYSFNIG
+1460 NDTS
-1474 DTTRA
+1474 RA

-1484 GLPMTIE
+1484 GLPLRITE
-1491 KLFDIGTDA
+1491 LFDSNVAATALVTDVKLAKDQTFRYGTVELVGNKTDA
-1500 ARYIESVTR
+1500 QLI
-1509 NDEKSNVRHGRYVLS
+1509 
-1524 GEKVNTKL
+1524 
-1532 TYTLTS
+1532 YTLNKT
-1538 PIDSAEVIVLD
+1538 IHGAEVITLD
-1549 VNINIEGTRL
+1549 IELTITLADGTQIKL
-1559 TTHKHIT
+1559 PTAQKHIT

-1577 DFSKDF
+1577 TFSDF
-1583 IKFDGFGCEWTVD
+1583 IRFEGSGCSWTTD
-1596 GTTVTKEQSAD
+1596 GTTVSKEQSAD

-1669 VSVTGANGY
+1669 VSVTGENGY

-1692 DSATGK
+1692 DSVTGE
-1698 WTPAPDA
+1698 WTPAPDT

-1728 ITVAYADFFSHG
+1728 ITVAYADFFAHG

-1759 AGAADGSKENYEK
+1759 AGAVAGVAGGSQENYEN

-1793 GNSFTVDSAEA
+1793 DKSFAVDSAA
-1804 SGIVFIDGSK
+1804 NGMIFIDGQTG
-1814 ENQAVSMADYTSY
+1814 NVSMADYTSY

-1847 TGNVADIQI
+1847 AGNVADIQI

-1867 SCKIFAAGGDAAATE
+1867 SCKIFAVGSEPENGTVLA
-1882 LKTATDMYRSIKDL
+1882 TATDMYRSIKDL
-1896 NGKTVVIMNVGAEG
+1896 NGKTVVIMNVGDAD

-1916 NLKVTYSEMPGA
+1916 NLKVTYSEKPGA
-1928 TDTLSLTMDEKSAL
+1928 TDTLSFPMDEKSAL

>member
-1 MLKYTV
+1 
-7 NKFICASHPVEAH
+7 
-20 RTYPQAATRVT
+20 
-31 SGSERNGKQKTMK
+31 MK

-76 AEGADIASVP
+76 AEGSTAATAAGEEFMRIFHLDCGRKYFSVDEIKGIIDQLSANHYTHLQLAFGNDGFRFLLDDMSVGSHSSDGVKTAVQSANTSYSNKKSTSSAILSQTDMDAITAYAKAKGIGIIPLLNTPGHMTALLDAMKSLDSSISSEMNINQGSGSYFDPQTCTAAADLTKELVSKYAKYFADKGSKYFNLGADECGFGSMTPEKYAGFVNYINDLNAIVKGNGMTSLAFNDGFCRTDLSTSAKIDTDVLVCYWTDGTGYASTTELSKAGYKIINTNNDWYYVLGDYLNEIWASPQWYYAGAKKALQTIPVTQVKDKSSVTPVGSMLCLWCDGPHKDYSASRDNVYDLIKTMADSNPAYFKAPELPEQTLTDAASGITVTLKPSGSANEYIYSIEIAVSVFFTSKRTVKVTVSVTITENGQPYTNGATLKIPYETWDSYLAESGFGIDEVIELAANVSGDSVEVTRDDKNRDLILTVPHFSDVEIDATIANDSEAALNKKDIILDINGTATEVVSGVNLAGNYEPNPTGIASVEVTGKN
-86 AVRETK
+86 AVAGEMSIVGMSSNGTYTGVLSDGTNYMVIGSDGSISSTTNLAEATQFEVTKRSSSYYIKGNGYYLTVTSTPQWDQVNRKFVYTYTLDVTSSRTAFSYVTTTGFSYNDRYITYNNGWTTAPNNGNAYLFK
-92 ATGSE
+92 ATAPTPASTNIVFKGIAAGTAKVTIGNTE
-97 TFTLTTDSRFFIA
+97 YTVKVRKAPVTVTVRYVCDGKVLGTT
-110 TDSDP
+110 
-115 SKTDVGLFV
+115 
-124 QTVSSEFASK
+124 
-134 KIPSANVM
+134 
-142 PIVYGNK
+142 
-149 VQAKTGDIII
+149 
-159 IPDSMNVDKAQG
+159 
-171 YRLTVDA
+171 
-178 KNITVEAKDAAGVL
+178 TVEAKD
-192 NGLHTVLQSM
+192 
-202 VRGGTKT
+202 
-209 LNACTVNDWPDVA
+209 
-222 ERSVYLDCG
+222 
-231 RVYFKPETIKAL
+231 
-243 IRTLSWNKMNV
+243 
-254 LYLDFSNNNATRFFL
+254 DF
-269 DKMEVTVAGKTYDVR
+269 
-284 DAIDNISPKNSGYLT
+284 
-299 ESDMDGIIEEAN
+299 
-311 KYGVEIIPSFNTP
+311 
-324 GHCGGLS
+324 
-331 NVASSL
+331 
-337 FTHSES
+337 
-343 GSDYDYKTYGRG
+343 
-355 KYALD
+355 
-360 ITRSTAAAEFGLE
+360 
-373 VTELYAKYFKSK
+373 
-385 GCKYFCIA
+385 
-393 GDEATDA
+393 
-400 GTTCDSTVSAYV
+400 
-412 SYINSLN
+412 
-419 DMVKENGM
+419 
-427 TTRMFND
+427 
-434 GIKDTGDGIDKD
+434 
-446 ITVLYW
+446 
-452 NSGTPNLDALLRDGY
+452 
-467 NAVNFDFQYLYFAYG
+467 
-482 ASDYWNCSASITYA
+482 
-496 WNPGAFN
+496 
-503 KSTSG
+503 
-508 QIAYNPGEQPAYG
+508 
-521 DSTHKGT
+521 
-528 LLGASFAI
+528 
-536 WTDFAFNS
+536 
-544 NMSGTTMFAKN
+544 
-555 YMEMMEKLYAT
+555 
-566 GERSWS
+566 
-572 TSCKSSYT
+572 
-580 TWANTL
+580 
-586 KEAPGG
+586 
-592 LTLSGSVIGGDL
+592 
-604 PTPSPITLEATM
+604 
-616 NTVEDGDVRV
+616 
-626 SAVGVTGLTAS
+626 
-637 KLTESVSIDNAKSV
+637 
-651 ILYDV
+651 
-656 TPKAGNDNYTGNG
+656 
-669 MVSIKIPS
+669 
-677 AWDNT
+677 
-682 PIMGVEKTSNG
+682 NG
-693 GYRLVAGTSNNGW
+693 GYYYSMTA
-706 FSFEVSHFS
+706 
-715 VYGLAQV
+715 
-722 HYTGTTPVSV
+722 PSV
-732 SVGGTKTVTIPGKNL
+732 SGYKYKSGKL
-747 SGTYT
+747 SGTV
-752 TGDETVATV
+752 TGADTV
-761 TAKWTEATEAT
+761 TL
-772 TRTEYTYTV
+772 TYEKIV
-781 ASVYVDDLISRNTN
+781 LDLGDT
-795 NDNWRIVNNYYYYD
+795 
-809 GNSYYQLY
+809 
-817 AKRTLRSSWYTYTWG
+817 
-832 YADAS
+832 
-837 GQVTTISGATQ
+837 
-848 SVYIYETDSTAPSIA
+848 
-863 VYTRTAKTV
+863 
-872 TVPATPAGTTL
+872 
-883 TFTGKKVG
+883 
-891 KTSVIIDGTR
+891 
-901 YDINVNVVADSITLP
+901 ITLP

-928 FDYDYNNTSYG
+928 FDYNYWQDNSYAYSLIHSWNIPAHGKYSSGTSYG
-939 YSLVHSRTYPGEGSN
+939 AKF
-954 SSHSLTYGTSIAGD
+954 AGD
-968 NLGTRIAGTYLEIR
+968 NYGTGIKNTWLEIAK
-982 NRYSADINAT
+982 RYEGDVTQS
-992 WGNNPWNGGWVR
+992 WGSDNNYLNGGWIR
-1004 TGMLEK
+1004 TGMVET
-1010 ELGKNGLPVYTDATI
+1010 ELGKNGFPVYTSDTVY
-1025 QAVAYLISK
+1025 AVANLLCRGIYDSQVISSGK
-1034 GLYNSDVANTT
+1034 S
-1045 TLKTNKTFINT
+1045 TNKEFVNT
-1056 FLSSSATRPLSNT
+1056 FLVTDAPRSVRAST
-1069 TTTGM
+1069 TPTAM
-1074 SDQFAQAQTYDNI
+1074 STQFAQAQTYDNI

-1100 LYVADTNM
+1100 LYTADTNM
-1108 VTDGGKTV
+1108 VTDNGKTV

-1131 KKTTITDS
+1131 KKSTDI
-1139 DGNTFEGYAYDSAYA
+1139 DGNGTVGYVYDSAYA

-1161 GYIYNTNP
+1161 GYIYNTET
-1169 AGTIKTDK
+1169 AGDIITVQENAKY
-1177 SSVTTRFWPID
+1177 RFWPVD
-1188 KDGYDSDE
+1188 NEGYDSSE
-1196 YYGGKTSS
+1196 YYGGNTSVR
-1204 WADADNSGTQNGNFT
+1204 AGTGTQNGNFA

-1303 IELAE
+1303 IEMTNSSM
-1308 PAIQVEKN
+1308 QVEKN

-1386 LKGPFTVWLES
+1386 LKGPFTVWFES

-1451 TATAGNSTL
+1451 TAIAGNSTL

-1474 DTTRA
+1474 DTTSA

-1500 ARYIESVTR
+1500 VRYIESVTR
-1509 NDEKSNVRHGRYVLS
+1509 NDEKSNVRHGSYVLS

-1577 DFSKDF
+1577 TFSDF
-1583 IKFDGFGCEWTVD
+1583 IRFEGSGCSWTTD
-1596 GTTVTKEQSAD
+1596 GTTVSKEQSAD

-1692 DSATGK
+1692 DGET

-1793 GNSFTVDSAEA
+1793 DNSFTADSTAN
-1804 SGIVFIDGSK
+1804 GMIFIDGQTG
-1814 ENQAVSMADYTSY
+1814 NVSMADYTSY

-1832 LYLANGQAVAFRLNA
+1832 LYLAKGQAVAFRLNA
-1847 TGNVADIQI
+1847 AGNVADIQI
-1856 ALKNIVEGKNA
+1856 ALKAIQ
-1867 SCKIFAAGGDAAATE
+1867 AGIKAHAVITTTDGAKLFDGDIA
-1882 LKTATDMYRSIKDL
+1882 TATDMYRSIL
-1896 NGKTVVIMNVGAEG
+1896 AANGKTVVLTNTGDG
-1910 SILSIT
+1910 ILSIT
-1916 NLKVTYSEMPGA
+1916 NLKATYSVKPVA

-2001 RIWKKPIDRILKD
+2001 RIWKKAIDRILKD

>member
-1 MLKYTV
+1 
-7 NKFICASHPVEAH
+7 
-20 RTYPQAATRVT
+20 
-31 SGSERNGKQKTMK
+31 MK

-86 AVRETK
+86 AVRETIP
-92 ATGSE
+92 GSG

-110 TDSDP
+110 ADSDP

-124 QTVSSEFASK
+124 QTVSSEFAAK
-134 KIPSANVM
+134 GIPSANVM

-202 VRGGTKT
+202 VRGGTA

-231 RVYFKPETIKAL
+231 RVYFQPETIKAL

-269 DKMEVTVAGKTYDVR
+269 DEMRVTVAGTTYDITK
-284 DAIDNISPKNSGYLT
+284 AKPSNGSLSQA
-299 ESDMDGIIEEAN
+299 DMDGIIAEAN
-311 KYGVEIIPSFNTP
+311 KYGVQIIPTFNSP
-324 GHCGGLS
+324 GHIGGIKS
-331 NVASSL
+331 VNSS
-337 FTHSES
+337 FFKSAAA
-343 GSDYDYKTYGRG
+343 SDYDSGTG
-355 KYALD
+355 KVALNIKD
-360 ITRSTAAAEFGLE
+360 SNAYEFGQK
-373 VTELYAKYFKSK
+373 VVKLYVDYFASK
-385 GCKYFCIA
+385 GCKSFNIA
-393 GDEATDA
+393 ADEVTDA
-400 GTTCDSTVSAYV
+400 ISGLNSTDSTFVGYV
-412 SYINSLN
+412 NDLNTYIKS
-419 DMVKENGM
+419 KGM

-434 GIKDTGDGIDKD
+434 GIKSVDCGIDKD

-452 NSGTPNLDALLRDGY
+452 GPDNNATAYLNSKRNL
-467 NAVNFDFQYLYFAYG
+467 VNFSYG
-482 ASDYWNCSASITYA
+482 AGLYYAYLGNRSAWWVWNQSVSQLYESWT
-496 WNPGAFN
+496 
-503 KSTSG
+503 
-508 QIAYNPGEQPAYG
+508 PAVTNRNTG
-521 DSTHKGT
+521 DSYQYYYVVTESVDIT
-528 LLGASFAI
+528 NDYFLGANFAI
-536 WTDFAFNS
+536 WTDYAFVDGIN
-544 NMSGTTMFAKN
+544 GTDLLAKN
-555 YMEMMEKLYAT
+555 SYDVMQKVYVVAEKSWISESNTRSSNYSTWKAT
-566 GERSWS
+566 L
-572 TSCKSSYT
+572 
-580 TWANTL
+580 NT
-586 KEAPGG
+586 APAG
-592 LTLSGSVIGGDL
+592 LSLTGSVLADNL

-637 KLTESVSIDNAKSV
+637 NLTESVSIDNTKSV

-722 HYTGTTPVSV
+722 NYTGTTPVSV
-732 SVGGTKTVTIPGKNL
+732 SVGGTKTVTIPNKDV

-761 TAKWTEATEAT
+761 TAKWTEATEDT
-772 TRTEYTYTV
+772 TRTEYTRDTSVTCKELLNSNQNSYQKV
-781 ASVYVDDLISRNTN
+781 AG
-795 NDNWRIVNNYYYYD
+795 YYYKV
-809 GNSYYQLY
+809 GENYYQLY
-817 AKRTLRSSWYTYTWG
+817 AQRSSGWTGNGYNRVYYYDYIWG
-832 YADAS
+832 YS
-837 GQVTTISGATQ
+837 TNNSNSNVTDIGTQ
-848 SVYIYETDSTAPSIA
+848 RVYRSNLDTDTPDIAIYTT
-863 VYTRTAKTV
+863 KTV
-872 TVPATPAGTTL
+872 DVPATPAGTTL
-883 TFTGKKVG
+883 TFTGHKIGNTTV
-891 KTSVIIDGTR
+891 VIDNTL
-901 YDINVNVVADSITLP
+901 YYITVKSNEIEIP
-916 ISIIDYRSDGLL
+916 ITIVDYRADGLL
-928 FDYDYNNTSYG
+928 FDHDVNGTSYA
-939 YSLVHSRTYPGEGSN
+939 YSFIHDYYGDTFSIANSAIASDGTTPVVWLPVGGHRKSESSKYPET
-954 SSHSLTYGTSIAGD
+954 TYGTSWGIYPQIGCYVREGLVESTLGANGMPTYRDVAVQYVAKKLAEGICGDKIA
-968 NLGTRIAGTYLEIR
+968 N
-982 NRYSADINAT
+982 SAKN
-992 WGNNPWNGGWVR
+992 WNGIIR
-1004 TGMLEK
+1004 
-1010 ELGKNGLPVYTDATI
+1010 D
-1025 QAVAYLISK
+1025 
-1034 GLYNSDVANTT
+1034 
-1045 TLKTNKTFINT
+1045 T
-1056 FLSSSATRPLSNT
+1056 FLVSETVSSRSVLNT
-1069 TTTGM
+1069 ETTKM
-1074 SDQFAQAQTYDNI
+1074 STAFSTAKTYDNI
-1087 TNAYDL
+1087 SNAYDL
-1093 AWYLLNN
+1093 AWYLLNT
-1100 LYVADTNM
+1100 LFVADTNYTDITDN
-1108 VTDGGKTV
+1108 VTQKTYNL
-1116 PIYGMATNTYKGIVL
+1116 PIYGIADDTFNKIIL
-1131 KKTTITDS
+1131 KR
-1139 DGNTFEGYAYDSAYA
+1139 DSA
-1154 TTYDKTN
+1154 N
-1161 GYIYNTNP
+1161 GYYYMEAYNTDRGAVVYDEANKSIYN
-1169 AGTIKTDK
+1169 GTSGTANKFFYPLSK
-1177 SSVTTRFWPID
+1177 
-1188 KDGYDSDE
+1188 KGYDAYFGDTTDMQINS
-1196 YYGGKTSS
+1196 TSS
-1204 WADADNSGTQNGNFT
+1204 GFYPETPNGNFT
-1219 LVGTAEFIYKENDYF
+1219 LRGEAQFVYNSADNLFFTFT
-1234 YFSGDDDVYLYIN
+1234 GDDDVYLFVN
-1247 GKLAL
+1247 GKLVL
-1252 DLGGAHGVCYKEIKL
+1252 DMGGAHWPVERTVNLNEVASKCGLKD
-1267 SELGGEYGL
+1267 GE
-1276 VEGQPATFTFFYMER
+1276 VATFTFFYMER
-1291 CSDNSN
+1291 FSDCSN
-1297 FSMRTN
+1297 FAIETN
-1303 IELAE
+1303 LELAT
-1308 PAIQVEKN
+1308 PAISVDKKSYN
-1316 AYPENSNAP
+1316 ATNGIEVN
-1325 IPSGSAVPSYS
+1325 SGSALHTSVD
-1336 NVIYDFVV
+1336 VIYDLMVTNKGNLPMTDISFVDTD
-1344 RNTGNTDMTNLVF
+1344 NCGNRIEFN
-1357 ADNDGTF
+1357 GTESKF
-1364 GNTVYFGGNG
+1364 VNGN
-1374 ANSTG
+1374 NS
-1379 TGKAKLD
+1379 KAVINAG
-1386 LKGPFTVWLES
+1386 GPFTAWIQISDTAVR
-1397 NEAGKKTFTS
+1397 NEQTC
-1407 YADANNYIKTLTL
+1407 ADLAEVTAYLTTVELAPGETLHIK
-1420 PAGDVLHVKGLRGI
+1420 GI
-1434 FTPDL
+1434 RCNLTPD
-1439 NDVFTYENTLTV
+1439 NNSVFKYENNLN
-1451 TATAGNSTL
+1451 AKGTAGGIDLAGTTMHEIYSFEI
-1460 KGNDTHKLYSFNIG
+1460 NDTS
-1474 DTTRA
+1474 RA

-1484 GLPMTIE
+1484 GLPLRITE
-1491 KLFDIGTDA
+1491 LFDSNVAATALVTDVKLAKDQTFRYGTVELVGNKTDA
-1500 ARYIESVTR
+1500 QLI
-1509 NDEKSNVRHGRYVLS
+1509 
-1524 GEKVNTKL
+1524 
-1532 TYTLTS
+1532 YTLNKT
-1538 PIDSAEVIVLD
+1538 IHGAEVITLD
-1549 VNINIEGTRL
+1549 IELTITLADGTQIKL
-1559 TTHKHIT
+1559 PTAQKHIT

-1577 DFSKDF
+1577 TFSDF
-1583 IKFDGFGCEWTVD
+1583 IRFEGSGCSWTTD
-1596 GTTVTKEQSAD
+1596 GTTVSKEQSAD
-1607 RIAHGGNV
+1607 RIAHEGNV

-1678 SKNYLVDTYYGYTY
+1678 SKNYLVDTYYGYEY
-1692 DSATGK
+1692 VNGEWKVVA
-1698 WTPAPDA
+1698 DA

-1759 AGAADGSKENYEK
+1759 AGAVAGAAGGSQENYEN

-1793 GNSFTVDSAEA
+1793 DKSFAVDSAVN
-1804 SGIVFIDGSK
+1804 GMIFIDGQTG
-1814 ENQAVSMADYTSY
+1814 NVSMADYTSY

-1847 TGNVADIQI
+1847 AGNVADIQI

-1867 SCKIFAAGGDAAATE
+1867 SCKIFAVGSEPENGTVLA
-1882 LKTATDMYRSIKDL
+1882 TATDMYRSIKDL
-1896 NGKTVVIMNVGAEG
+1896 NGKTVVIMNVGDAD

-1916 NLKVTYSEMPGA
+1916 NLKVTYSEKPGA

-2001 RIWKKPIDRILKD
+2001 RIWKKAIDRILKD

>member
-1 MLKYTV
+1 
-7 NKFICASHPVEAH
+7 
-20 RTYPQAATRVT
+20 
-31 SGSERNGKQKTMK
+31 MK

-86 AVRETK
+86 AVRETIP
-92 ATGSE
+92 GSG

-110 TDSDP
+110 ADSDP
-115 SKTDVGLFV
+115 SKTDAGLFV
-124 QTVSSEFASK
+124 QTVSSEFAAK
-134 KIPSANVM
+134 GIPSANVM

-202 VRGGTKT
+202 VRGGTA

-231 RVYFKPETIKAL
+231 RVYFQPETIKAL

-269 DKMEVTVAGKTYDVR
+269 DEMKVTVAGTTYDITK
-284 DAIDNISPKNSGYLT
+284 AKPSNGSLSQA
-299 ESDMDGIIEEAN
+299 DMDGIIAEAN
-311 KYGVEIIPSFNTP
+311 KYGVQIIPTFNSP
-324 GHCGGLS
+324 GHIGGIQS
-331 NVASSL
+331 VNSS
-337 FTHSES
+337 FFES
-343 GSDYDYKTYGRG
+343 AAASDYDSGTG
-355 KYALD
+355 KVALNIKD
-360 ITRSTAAAEFGLE
+360 SNAYEFGQK
-373 VTELYAKYFKSK
+373 VVKLYVDYFASK
-385 GCKYFCIA
+385 GCKSFNIA
-393 GDEATDA
+393 ADEVTDA
-400 GTTCDSTVSAYV
+400 ISGLNSTDSTFVGYV
-412 SYINSLN
+412 NDLNTYIKS
-419 DMVKENGM
+419 KGM

-434 GIKDTGDGIDKD
+434 GIKSEDSGISKD
-446 ITVLYW
+446 IVVLYW
-452 NSGTPNLDALLRDGY
+452 TSGSPDLGGLVENGY
-467 NAVNFDFQYLYFAYG
+467 SVVNFYWEYLYYAHGASSYWNCAPATMFAWNPAAYG
-482 ASDYWNCSASITYA
+482 ASSDPISYE
-496 WNPGAFN
+496 
-503 KSTSG
+503 STK
-508 QIAYNPGEQPAYG
+508 QPAYYVNVANA
-521 DSTHKGT
+521 GT
-528 LLGASFAI
+528 VLGANFAI
-536 WTDFAFNS
+536 WTDYAFNE
-544 NMSGTTMFAKN
+544 NQSGEDVLT
-555 YMEMMEKLYAT
+555 EKSCKYQYVSYSLTKKIYIL
-566 GERSWS
+566 GERTWCRN
-572 TSCKSSYT
+572 TDGVSYN

-637 KLTESVSIDNAKSV
+637 NLTESVSIDNTRSV

-722 HYTGTTPVSV
+722 NYTGTTPVSV
-732 SVGGTKTVTIPGKNL
+732 SVGGTKTVTIPNKNL

-761 TAKWTEATEAT
+761 TAKWTEATEET
-772 TRTEYTYTV
+772 TKTEYTV
-781 ASVYVDDLISRNTN
+781 DSSVTCNDLRGKSNKDNGQWKLIS
-795 NDNWRIVNNYYYYD
+795 NYYCKVGD
-809 GNSYYQLY
+809 SYYPLY
-817 AKRTLRSSWYTYTWG
+817 AKCDITGSWSSRNYTYTWG
-832 YADAS
+832 YSETGSTNNVTPIGDA
-837 GQVTTISGATQ
+837 QRISSDDIDSAVPNIT
-848 SVYIYETDSTAPSIA
+848 VYK
-863 VYTRTAKTV
+863 AKTV
-872 TVPATPAGTTL
+872 TVPATPADTTL
-883 TFTGKKVG
+883 TFTGHKIGNTTV
-891 KTSVIIDGTR
+891 VIDNTL
-901 YDINVNVVADSITLP
+901 YYITVKSNEIEIP
-916 ISIIDYRSDGLL
+916 ITIVDYRADGLL
-928 FDYDYNNTSYG
+928 FDHDVNGTSYA
-939 YSLVHSRTYPGEGSN
+939 YSFIHDYYSDTFSIANSAIASDGTTPVVWLPVGGHRKSESSKYPET
-954 SSHSLTYGTSIAGD
+954 TYGTSWGIYPQIGCYVREGLVESTLGANGMPTYRDVAVQYVAKKLAEGICGDKIA
-968 NLGTRIAGTYLEIR
+968 N
-982 NRYSADINAT
+982 SAKN
-992 WGNNPWNGGWVR
+992 WNGIIR
-1004 TGMLEK
+1004 
-1010 ELGKNGLPVYTDATI
+1010 D
-1025 QAVAYLISK
+1025 
-1034 GLYNSDVANTT
+1034 
-1045 TLKTNKTFINT
+1045 T
-1056 FLSSSATRPLSNT
+1056 FLVSETVSSRSVLNT
-1069 TTTGM
+1069 ETTKM
-1074 SDQFAQAQTYDNI
+1074 STAFSTAKTYDNI
-1087 TNAYDL
+1087 SNAYDL
-1093 AWYLLNN
+1093 AWYLLNT
-1100 LYVADTNM
+1100 LFVADTNYTDITDN
-1108 VTDGGKTV
+1108 VTQKTYNL
-1116 PIYGMATNTYKGIVL
+1116 PIYGIADDTFNKIIL
-1131 KKTTITDS
+1131 KR
-1139 DGNTFEGYAYDSAYA
+1139 DSA
-1154 TTYDKTN
+1154 N
-1161 GYIYNTNP
+1161 GYYYMEAYNTDRGAVVYDEANKSIYN
-1169 AGTIKTDK
+1169 GTSGTANKFFYPLSK
-1177 SSVTTRFWPID
+1177 
-1188 KDGYDSDE
+1188 KGYDAYFGDTTDMQINS
-1196 YYGGKTSS
+1196 TSS
-1204 WADADNSGTQNGNFT
+1204 GFYPETPNGNFT
-1219 LVGTAEFIYKENDYF
+1219 LRGEAQFVYNSADNLFFTFT
-1234 YFSGDDDVYLYIN
+1234 GDDDVYLFIN
-1247 GKLAL
+1247 GHLVL
-1252 DLGGAHGVCYKEIKL
+1252 DLGGAHWSVEKRVDLNDVAEKC
-1267 SELGGEYGL
+1267 GL
-1276 VEGQPATFTFFYMER
+1276 VDGKIATFTFFYMER
-1291 CSDNSN
+1291 FSDCSN
-1297 FSMRTN
+1297 FAIETN
-1303 IELAE
+1303 LELAT
-1308 PAIQVEKN
+1308 PAISVDKKAYN
-1316 AYPENSNAP
+1316 ATNGIEVN
-1325 IPSGSAVPSYS
+1325 SGSALHTSVD
-1336 NVIYDFVV
+1336 VIYDLMVTNKGNLPMTDISFVDTD
-1344 RNTGNTDMTNLVF
+1344 NCGNRIEFN
-1357 ADNDGTF
+1357 GTESKF
-1364 GNTVYFGGNG
+1364 VNGN
-1374 ANSTG
+1374 NS
-1379 TGKAKLD
+1379 KAVINAG
-1386 LKGPFTVWLES
+1386 GPFTAWIQISDTAVR
-1397 NEAGKKTFTS
+1397 NEQTC
-1407 YADANNYIKTLTL
+1407 ADLAEVTAYLTTVELAPGETLHIK
-1420 PAGDVLHVKGLRGI
+1420 GI
-1434 FTPDL
+1434 RCNLTPD
-1439 NDVFTYENTLTV
+1439 NNSVFKYENNLN
-1451 TATAGNSTL
+1451 AKGTAGGIDLAGTTMHEIYSFEI
-1460 KGNDTHKLYSFNIG
+1460 NDTS
-1474 DTTRA
+1474 RA

-1484 GLPMTIE
+1484 GLPLRITE
-1491 KLFDIGTDA
+1491 LFDSNVAATALVTDVKLAKDQTFRYGTVELVGNKTDA
-1500 ARYIESVTR
+1500 QLI
-1509 NDEKSNVRHGRYVLS
+1509 
-1524 GEKVNTKL
+1524 
-1532 TYTLTS
+1532 YTLNKT
-1538 PIDSAEVIVLD
+1538 IHGAEVITLD
-1549 VNINIEGTRL
+1549 IELTITLADGTQIKL
-1559 TTHKHIT
+1559 PTAQKHIT

-1577 DFSKDF
+1577 TFSDF
-1583 IKFDGFGCEWTVD
+1583 IRFEGSGCSWTTD
-1596 GTTVTKEQSAD
+1596 GTTVSKEQSAD
-1607 RIAHGGNV
+1607 RIAHEGNV
-1615 YGYDQAYDTMSK
+1615 YGYDQAYETMSK

-1640 SNYATAK
+1640 GNYATAK

-1669 VSVTGANGY
+1669 VSVTGENGY

-1692 DSATGK
+1692 DSVTGE
-1698 WTPAPDA
+1698 WTPAPDT

-1728 ITVAYADFFSHG
+1728 ITVAYADFFAHG

-1759 AGAADGSKENYEK
+1759 AGAVAGVAGGSQENYEN

-1793 GNSFTVDSAEA
+1793 DKSFAVDSAA
-1804 SGIVFIDGSK
+1804 NGMIFIDGQT
-1814 ENQAVSMADYTSY
+1814 ENVSMADYTSY

-1832 LYLANGQAVAFRLNA
+1832 LYLAKGQAVAFRLNA
-1847 TGNVADIQI
+1847 AGNVADIQI

-1867 SCKIFAAGGDAAATE
+1867 YCKIFAVGSEPENGTVLA
-1882 LKTATDMYRSIKDL
+1882 TATDMYRSIKDL
-1896 NGKTVVIMNVGAEG
+1896 NGNTVVIMNVGDAD

-1916 NLKVTYSEMPGA
+1916 NLKVTYSEKPGA

>member
-1 MLKYTV
+1 
-7 NKFICASHPVEAH
+7 
-20 RTYPQAATRVT
+20 
-31 SGSERNGKQKTMK
+31 MK

-54 LLSALT
+54 FLSALT

-86 AVRETK
+86 AVRET
-92 ATGSE
+92 TPGSGI
-97 TFTLTTDSRFFIA
+97 FTLTTDSRFFIA
-110 TDSDP
+110 ADSDP
-115 SKTDVGLFV
+115 SKTDAGLFV
-124 QTVSSEFASK
+124 QTVSSEFAAK
-134 KIPSANVM
+134 GIPSANVM

-149 VQAKTGDIII
+149 AQAKTGDIII
-159 IPDSMNVDKAQG
+159 IPDSRNVDKAQG

-202 VRGGTKT
+202 VRGGTA

-269 DKMEVTVAGKTYDVR
+269 DEMKVTVAGTTYDITK
-284 DAIDNISPKNSGYLT
+284 AKPSNGSLSQA
-299 ESDMDGIIEEAN
+299 DMDGIIAEAN
-311 KYGVEIIPSFNTP
+311 KYGVQIIPTFNSP
-324 GHCGGLS
+324 GHIGGIKS
-331 NVASSL
+331 VNSS
-337 FTHSES
+337 FFKSAAA
-343 GSDYDYKTYGRG
+343 SDYDSGTG
-355 KYALD
+355 KVALNIKD
-360 ITRSTAAAEFGLE
+360 SNAYEFGQK
-373 VTELYAKYFKSK
+373 VVKLYVDYFASK
-385 GCKYFCIA
+385 GCKSFNIA
-393 GDEATDA
+393 ADEVTDA
-400 GTTCDSTVSAYV
+400 ISGLNSTDSTFVGYV
-412 SYINSLN
+412 NDLNNYIKS
-419 DMVKENGM
+419 KGM

-434 GIKDTGDGIDKD
+434 GIKSTSDGISKD
-446 ITVLYW
+446 IIVLYW
-452 NSGTPNLDALLRDGY
+452 TETTPDLYTLISDGY
-467 NAVNFDFQYLYFAYG
+467 SAVNFDYRYLYYAHG
-482 ASDYWNCSASITYA
+482 ASNSWNCALSYMFA
-496 WNPGAFN
+496 WNPGVYTEN
-503 KSTSG
+503 STDK
-508 QIAYNPGEQPAYG
+508 ITYIKDRQPAYYV
-521 DSTHKGT
+521 GT
-528 LLGASFAI
+528 SGAGELHGANFAI
-536 WTDFAFNS
+536 WTDYALVYGH
-544 NMSGTTMFAKN
+544 SGEDVLTERTCYYQYGSYGLTKKI
-555 YMEMMEKLYAT
+555 YIL
-566 GERSWS
+566 GERTWCRN
-572 TSCKSSYT
+572 TDGVSYN

-637 KLTESVSIDNAKSV
+637 MLTESVSIDNAKSV

-722 HYTGTTPVSV
+722 NYTGTTPVSV

-761 TAKWTEATEAT
+761 TAKWTDASEETTKTVYTADSSATCNG
-772 TRTEYTYTV
+772 
-781 ASVYVDDLISRNTN
+781 LISSGNS
-795 NDNWRIVNNYYYYD
+795 DSWQKVNGYYYEV
-809 GNSYYQLY
+809 GGEYYQLY
-817 AKRTLRSSWYTYTWG
+817 AMREYGYEGNRWNRKYYYDYTWG
-832 YADAS
+832 YSKTNSTSNITQIGDVQRVYS
-837 GQVTTISGATQ
+837 NNIS
-848 SVYIYETDSTAPSIA
+848 TDTTAPTPT
-863 VYTRTAKTV
+863 VYTSKTV
-872 TVPATPAGTTL
+872 TVPATAAGTTL
-883 TFTGKKVG
+883 TFTGHKIGNTTV
-891 KTSVIIDGTR
+891 VIDNTL
-901 YDINVNVVADSITLP
+901 YYITVKSNEIEIP
-916 ISIIDYRSDGLL
+916 ITIVDYRADGLL
-928 FDYDYNNTSYG
+928 FDFGLENLSEIWGQLVANSRSTE
-939 YSLVHSRTYPGEGSN
+939 SLA
-954 SSHSLTYGTSIAGD
+954 L
-968 NLGTRIAGTYLEIR
+968 
-982 NRYSADINAT
+982 ADIPNTGLKQLTPMDNAS
-992 WGNNPWNGGWVR
+992 GRPSSWNSKGGPYIR
-1004 TGMLEK
+1004 TGLVKDKLSSTGMPEYSDDVVKFVADKLASGYYADRSSGAKNWNNILSDEFLK
-1010 ELGKNGLPVYTDATI
+1010 TSSPRSVLGKD
-1025 QAVAYLISK
+1025 
-1034 GLYNSDVANTT
+1034 
-1045 TLKTNKTFINT
+1045 
-1056 FLSSSATRPLSNT
+1056 
-1069 TTTGM
+1069 TTGF
-1074 SDQFAQAQTYDNI
+1074 SDAFATAKTYANI

-1093 AWYLLNN
+1093 AWYLLNT
-1100 LYVADTNM
+1100 LFVGDTNYAE
-1108 VTDGGKTV
+1108 VTDNVNGGTYNL
-1116 PIYGMATNTYKGIVL
+1116 PIYGMTVDAYDKLVL
-1131 KKTTITDS
+1131 KKNS
-1139 DGNTFEGYAYDSAYA
+1139 NGAYYLKAYNSSGIV
-1154 TTYDKTN
+1154 YDRTN
-1161 GYIYNTNP
+1161 RSIYNNTP
-1169 AGTIKTDK
+1169 EGT
-1177 SSVTTRFWPID
+1177 SSQQFFYPINGL
-1188 KDGYDSDE
+1188 GYDSVLGDTTDMQK
-1196 YYGGKTSS
+1196 GTTP
-1204 WADADNSGTQNGNFT
+1204 DANYPVAPNGNYTLRGEAQFVYNKSENLYFKFT
-1219 LVGTAEFIYKENDYF
+1219 
-1234 YFSGDDDVYLYIN
+1234 GDDDVYLFIN
-1247 GKLAL
+1247 GKLAF
-1252 DLGGAHGVCYKEIKL
+1252 DLGGAHWSL
-1267 SELGGEYGL
+1267 SDTVYLNDVAEKCGL
-1276 VEGQPATFTFFYMER
+1276 VDGKIATFTFFYMER
-1291 CSDNSN
+1291 FSDCSN
-1297 FSMRTN
+1297 FAIETN
-1303 IELAE
+1303 LELAT
-1308 PAIQVEKN
+1308 PAISVDKKAYN
-1316 AYPENSNAP
+1316 ATNGIEVN
-1325 IPSGSAVPSYS
+1325 SGSALHSSVD
-1336 NVIYDFVV
+1336 VIYDLMVTNKGNLPMTDISFVDTD
-1344 RNTGNTDMTNLVF
+1344 NCGNRIEFN
-1357 ADNDGTF
+1357 GTESKF
-1364 GNTVYFGGNG
+1364 VNGN
-1374 ANSTG
+1374 NS
-1379 TGKAKLD
+1379 KAVINAG
-1386 LKGPFTVWLES
+1386 GPFTAWIQISDTAVR
-1397 NEAGKKTFTS
+1397 NEQTC
-1407 YADANNYIKTLTL
+1407 ADLAEVTAYIKTVELAPGETL
-1420 PAGDVLHVKGLRGI
+1420 HIKGIRCNL
-1434 FTPDL
+1434 TPD
-1439 NDVFTYENTLTV
+1439 NNSVFKYENNLN
-1451 TATAGNSTL
+1451 AKGTAGGIDLNGTAMHEIYSFEI
-1460 KGNDTHKLYSFNIG
+1460 NDTS
-1474 DTTRA
+1474 RA

-1484 GLPMTIE
+1484 GLPLRITE
-1491 KLFDIGTDA
+1491 LFDSNVAATALVTDVKLAKDQTFRYGTVELVGNKTDA
-1500 ARYIESVTR
+1500 QL
-1509 NDEKSNVRHGRYVLS
+1509 N
-1524 GEKVNTKL
+1524 
-1532 TYTLTS
+1532 YTLNKT
-1538 PIDSAEVIVLD
+1538 IHGAEVITLD
-1549 VNINIEGTRL
+1549 IELTITLADGTQIKL
-1559 TTHKHIT
+1559 PTTQKHIT

-1577 DFSKDF
+1577 TFSDF
-1583 IKFDGFGCEWTVD
+1583 IRFEGSGCSWTTD
-1596 GTTVTKEQSAD
+1596 GTTVSKEQSAD

-1740 QNGGGSYDFWLDA
+1740 QKDGKSYDFWLDA

-1793 GNSFTVDSAEA
+1793 GNSFTADSAEA

-1832 LYLANGQAVAFRLNA
+1832 LYLAKGQAVAFRLNA
-1847 TGNVADIQI
+1847 AGNVADIQI
-1856 ALKNIVEGKNA
+1856 ALKAIQ
-1867 SCKIFAAGGDAAATE
+1867 AGIKAHAVITTTDGAKLFDGDIE
-1882 LKTATDMYRSIKDL
+1882 TATDMYRSIL
-1896 NGKTVVIMNVGAEG
+1896 AANGKTVVITNTGDG
-1910 SILSIT
+1910 ILSIT
-1916 NLKVTYSEMPGA
+1916 NLKATYSVKPVA

>member
-1 MLKYTV
+1 
-7 NKFICASHPVEAH
+7 
-20 RTYPQAATRVT
+20 
-31 SGSERNGKQKTMK
+31 MK

-76 AEGADIASVP
+76 AEGSTA
-86 AVRETK
+86 
-92 ATGSE
+92 AT
-97 TFTLTTDSRFFIA
+97 
-110 TDSDP
+110 
-115 SKTDVGLFV
+115 
-124 QTVSSEFASK
+124 
-134 KIPSANVM
+134 
-142 PIVYGNK
+142 
-149 VQAKTGDIII
+149 
-159 IPDSMNVDKAQG
+159 
-171 YRLTVDA
+171 
-178 KNITVEAKDAAGVL
+178 AAGEEFMRIF
-192 NGLHTVLQSM
+192 H
-202 VRGGTKT
+202 
-209 LNACTVNDWPDVA
+209 
-222 ERSVYLDCG
+222 LDCG
-231 RVYFKPETIKAL
+231 RKYFSVDEIKG
-243 IRTLSWNKMNV
+243 IIDQLSANHYTHLQLAFGNDGFRF
-254 LYLDFSNNNATRFFL
+254 LLDDMSVGSHSSDGVKTAIQSANTSYSN
-269 DKMEVTVAGKTYDVR
+269 GKSTSSAILSQTDM
-284 DAIDNISPKNSGYLT
+284 DAITAYAKAKGI
-299 ESDMDGIIEEAN
+299 GII
-311 KYGVEIIPSFNTP
+311 PLLNTP
-324 GHCGGLS
+324 GHMTALLDAMKS
-331 NVASSL
+331 LDSSIS
-337 FTHSES
+337 SEMNINQGS
-343 GSDYDYKTYGRG
+343 GSYFDPQTC
-355 KYALD
+355 
-360 ITRSTAAAEFGLE
+360 TAAADL
-373 VTELYAKYFKSK
+373 TKELVSKYARYFADKGSKYFNLGADECGFGSMTTE
-385 GCKYFCIA
+385 KYA
-393 GDEATDA
+393 GF
-400 GTTCDSTVSAYV
+400 VN
-412 SYINSLN
+412 YINDLN
-419 DMVKENGM
+419 AIVKGNGM
-427 TTRMFND
+427 TSLAFND
-434 GIKDTGDGIDKD
+434 GFCR
-446 ITVLYW
+446 TVL
-452 NSGTPNLDALLRDGY
+452 
-467 NAVNFDFQYLYFAYG
+467 
-482 ASDYWNCSASITYA
+482 
-496 WNPGAFN
+496 
-503 KSTSG
+503 STSAK
-508 QIAYNPGEQPAYG
+508 IDTDVLVCY
-521 DSTHKGT
+521 
-528 LLGASFAI
+528 
-536 WTDFAFNS
+536 WTD
-544 NMSGTTMFAKN
+544 GTG
-555 YMEMMEKLYAT
+555 YA
-566 GERSWS
+566 S
-572 TSCKSSYT
+572 TT
-580 TWANTL
+580 
-586 KEAPGG
+586 E
-592 LTLSGSVIGGDL
+592 LSQ
-604 PTPSPITLEATM
+604 
-616 NTVEDGDVRV
+616 
-626 SAVGVTGLTAS
+626 
-637 KLTESVSIDNAKSV
+637 
-651 ILYDV
+651 
-656 TPKAGNDNYTGNG
+656 AGY
-669 MVSIKIPS
+669 KI
-677 AWDNT
+677 
-682 PIMGVEKTSNG
+682 I
-693 GYRLVAGTSNNGW
+693 
-706 FSFEVSHFS
+706 
-715 VYGLAQV
+715 
-722 HYTGTTPVSV
+722 
-732 SVGGTKTVTIPGKNL
+732 
-747 SGTYT
+747 
-752 TGDETVATV
+752 
-761 TAKWTEATEAT
+761 
-772 TRTEYTYTV
+772 
-781 ASVYVDDLISRNTN
+781 NTN
-795 NDNWRIVNNYYYYD
+795 NDWYYVLGDYLYEAWGANGQWGYSDSKKALQTIPVTQVKDKSSVTPVGSILCLWCDGPHKDYSASRDNVYDLITTMADSNPAYFKAPELPEQTLTDAASGITVTLKPSVSAEVIEYNLTIDISISISDKTASMTLDVTITENGAPFTNGAVLKIPYDTWNSRMSEYGFGIDKIDTLTGNVGTTESDVVDVKKDDENSVLVCKVPHFSEVEINATVEEGTDVKLETKEITLDIGGTSETFIVTDKNYAEGGSDYKPYEFNPDGVASVTITGKNAVAGSTTTTTTYKVASGVTCNDLISADSDTWVRAGEYYYTPDGKNYYPV
-809 GNSYYQLY
+809 Y
-817 AKRTLRSSWYTYTWG
+817 AKRSTTTEWIIITYYTYTYSYLKDGQYLDIRTQQESTGWG
-832 YADAS
+832 GDGTGATPNITVYTQSTETETVPGTPAE
-837 GQVTTISGATQ
+837 TTIVFTGVS
-848 SVYIYETDSTAPSIA
+848 
-863 VYTRTAKTV
+863 
-872 TVPATPAGTTL
+872 AGTTTVTIGNTVYTIKVKRAPIDVTYNCVCDGNVIGTGTVKAYDNLNGGYDYTITAPPISGYAYSSGAL
-883 TFTGKKVG
+883 T
-891 KTSVIIDGTR
+891 GTVTETTTVTLT
-901 YDINVNVVADSITLP
+901 YVVRSFEIPDSITLP

-928 FDYDYNNTSYG
+928 FDYTYNGTSYG
-939 YSLVHSRTYPGEGSN
+939 YSLVHSDTYPANGSY
-954 SSHSLTYGTSIAGD
+954 STQPYYGFTLDGASYG
-968 NLGTRIAGTYLEIR
+968 LSVPGTMLEVR
-982 NRYSADINAT
+982 GRYSRDN
-992 WGNNPWNGGWVR
+992 GPWSNKYSSGWIR
-1004 TGMLEK
+1004 SGMVEEYLSAA
-1010 ELGKNGLPVYTDATI
+1010 GLPVYTDATV
-1025 QAVAYLISK
+1025 QQVAYLLENQ
-1034 GLYNSDVANTT
+1034 LYYEKIINDTSSNY
-1045 TLKTNKTFINT
+1045 NKEIVNT
-1056 FLSSSATRPLSNT
+1056 FLVPNAPRSVADTSTTGFSSAFGN
-1069 TTTGM
+1069 
-1074 SDQFAQAQTYDNI
+1074 AHTYENI
-1087 TNAYDL
+1087 SNAYDL

-1100 LYVADTNM
+1100 LFTADTNM
-1108 VTDGGKTV
+1108 VTDNGHTV
-1116 PIYGMATNTYKGIVL
+1116 PIYGMGTNVYNGIIL
-1131 KKTTITDS
+1131 KKSQDI
-1139 DGNTFEGYAYDSAYA
+1139 GNGSAGYVYDSAYA
-1154 TTYDKTN
+1154 TTYDKVN
-1161 GYIYNTNP
+1161 GYIYNTDV
-1169 AGTIKTDK
+1169 AGSIITSKPDDLSAENT
-1177 SSVTTRFWPID
+1177 FWPIAGE
-1188 KDGYDSDE
+1188 GYDAL
-1196 YYGGKTSS
+1196 YGNTTS
-1204 WADADNSGTQNGNFT
+1204 ANRAGYTGNGNFA
-1219 LVGTAEFIYKENDYF
+1219 LVGSAQFTYKENDYF
-1234 YFSGDDDVYLYIN
+1234 YFSGDDDVYLFIN
-1247 GKLAL
+1247 GKLAM

-1386 LKGPFTVWLES
+1386 LKGPFTVWFES
-1397 NEAGKKTFTS
+1397 NEAGKNTFTS

-1451 TATAGNSTL
+1451 TAIAGNSTL

-1500 ARYIESVTR
+1500 ASYIESVTR
-1509 NDEKSNVRHGRYVLS
+1509 NDEKSNVRHGSYVLS

-1538 PIDSAEVIVLD
+1538 PIDSAEVIALD

-1577 DFSKDF
+1577 TFSDF
-1583 IKFDGFGCEWTVD
+1583 IRFEGSGCSWTTD
-1596 GTTVTKEQSAD
+1596 GTTVSKEQSAD
-1607 RIAHGGNV
+1607 RIDHGGNV

-1669 VSVTGANGY
+1669 VSVTGENGY

-1692 DSATGK
+1692 DSVTGE
-1698 WTPAPDA
+1698 WTPAPDT

-1759 AGAADGSKENYEK
+1759 AGAVAGAAGGSQENYEN

-1793 GNSFTVDSAEA
+1793 DKSFAVDSAA
-1804 SGIVFIDGSK
+1804 NGMIFIDGQTG
-1814 ENQAVSMADYTSY
+1814 NVSMADYTSY

-1847 TGNVADIQI
+1847 AGNVADIQI

-1867 SCKIFAAGGDAAATE
+1867 SCKIFAVGSEPENGTVLA
-1882 LKTATDMYRSIKDL
+1882 TATDMYRSIKDL
-1896 NGKTVVIMNVGAEG
+1896 NGKTVVIMNVGDAD

-1916 NLKVTYSEMPGA
+1916 NLKVTYSEKPGA

-1975 TSPDVDGIEIDGEKV
+1975 TSPEVDGIEIDGEKV

>member
-1 MLKYTV
+1 
-7 NKFICASHPVEAH
+7 
-20 RTYPQAATRVT
+20 
-31 SGSERNGKQKTMK
+31 MK

-86 AVRETK
+86 AVRKT
-92 ATGSE
+92 TPGSGI
-97 TFTLTTDSRFFIA
+97 FTLTTDSRFFIA
-110 TDSDP
+110 ADSDP
-115 SKTDVGLFV
+115 SKTDAGLFV

-149 VQAKTGDIII
+149 AQAKTGDIII
-159 IPDSMNVDKAQG
+159 IPDSRNVDKAQG

-202 VRGGTKT
+202 VRGGNA

-269 DKMEVTVAGKTYDVR
+269 DEMKVTVAGTTYDITK
-284 DAIDNISPKNSGYLT
+284 AKPSNGSLSQA
-299 ESDMDGIIEEAN
+299 DMDGIIAEAN
-311 KYGVEIIPSFNTP
+311 KYGVQIIPTFNSP
-324 GHCGGLS
+324 GHIGGIRS
-331 NVASSL
+331 VNSS
-337 FTHSES
+337 FFKS
-343 GSDYDYKTYGRG
+343 
-355 KYALD
+355 
-360 ITRSTAAAEFGLE
+360 AAASYYDSGTGKVALNIKNSNAYEFGQK
-373 VTELYAKYFKSK
+373 VVKLYVDYFASK
-385 GCKYFCIA
+385 GCKSFNIA
-393 GDEATDA
+393 ADEVTDA
-400 GTTCDSTVSAYV
+400 ISGLNSTDSTFV
-412 SYINSLN
+412 SYVNDLN
-419 DMVKENGM
+419 TYIKSKGM

-434 GIKDTGDGIDKD
+434 GIKSEDSGISKD
-446 ITVLYW
+446 IVVLYW
-452 NSGTPNLDALLRDGY
+452 TSGSPDLGGLVENGY
-467 NAVNFDFQYLYFAYG
+467 SVVNFYWEYLYYAHGASSYWNCAPATMFAWNPASYG
-482 ASDYWNCSASITYA
+482 ASSDLISYE
-496 WNPGAFN
+496 
-503 KSTSG
+503 STK
-508 QIAYNPGEQPAYG
+508 QPAYYVNVANA
-521 DSTHKGT
+521 GT
-528 LLGASFAI
+528 VLGANFAI
-536 WTDFAFNS
+536 WTDYAFNE
-544 NMSGTTMFAKN
+544 NQSGEDVLT
-555 YMEMMEKLYAT
+555 EKSCKYQYVSYSLTKKIYIL
-566 GERSWS
+566 GERTWCRN
-572 TSCKSSYT
+572 TDGVSYN

-616 NTVEDGDVRV
+616 NTVEYGDVRV

-722 HYTGTTPVSV
+722 NYTGTTPVSV

-761 TAKWTEATEAT
+761 TAKWTEATEDT
-772 TRTEYTYTV
+772 TRTEYTRDTSVTCKELLNSNQNSYQKV
-781 ASVYVDDLISRNTN
+781 AG
-795 NDNWRIVNNYYYYD
+795 YYYKV
-809 GNSYYQLY
+809 GENYYQLY
-817 AKRTLRSSWYTYTWG
+817 AQRSLGWTGNVYNRVYYYDYIWG
-832 YADAS
+832 YS
-837 GQVTTISGATQ
+837 TNNSNSNVTDIGTQ
-848 SVYIYETDSTAPSIA
+848 RVYRSNLDTDTPDIAIYTT
-863 VYTRTAKTV
+863 KTV
-872 TVPATPAGTTL
+872 DVPATPAGTTL
-883 TFTGKKVG
+883 TFTGKKIGNTTV
-891 KTSVIIDGTR
+891 VIDNTL
-901 YDINVNVVADSITLP
+901 YYITVKNNEIEIP
-916 ISIIDYRSDGLL
+916 ITIVDYRADGLL
-928 FDYDYNNTSYG
+928 FDWTYNPNSGYADSYRYG
-939 YSLVHSRTYPGEGSN
+939 LVHSNATAWGEEIGTGVASTYNPVTGLYEVPGTASGVE
-954 SSHSLTYGTSIAGD
+954 A
-968 NLGTRIAGTYLEIR
+968 IAGTVIQKTA
-982 NRYSADINAT
+982 NRHTTTTFYPHGTS
-992 WGNNPWNGGWVR
+992 NNWSRAGLVDAKLGSNG
-1004 TGMLEK
+1004 M
-1010 ELGKNGLPVYTDATI
+1010 PVYTDATV
-1025 QAVAYLISK
+1025 QYVA
-1034 GLYNSDVANTT
+1034 GLLKAGYYNKITRNGNSIIYDTFVASNGSRSIRNT
-1045 TLKTNKTFINT
+1045 
-1056 FLSSSATRPLSNT
+1056 ATDKFSNA
-1069 TTTGM
+1069 
-1074 SDQFAQAQTYDNI
+1074 FAAAKTYDNI
-1087 TNAYDL
+1087 SNAYDL
-1093 AWYLLNN
+1093 AWYLLNTFFIP
-1100 LYVADTNM
+1100 DSNM
-1108 VTDGGKTV
+1108 VTVEGTDGNQHEI
-1116 PIYGMATNTYKGIVL
+1116 PIYGMAVN
-1131 KKTTITDS
+1131 
-1139 DGNTFEGYAYDSAYA
+1139 AYDKIILKYDGTAYKFDA
-1154 TTYDKTN
+1154 EN
-1161 GYIYNTNP
+1161 
-1169 AGTIKTDK
+1169 
-1177 SSVTTRFWPID
+1177 
-1188 KDGYDSDE
+1188 
-1196 YYGGKTSS
+1196 GKTKY
-1204 WADADNSGTQNGNFT
+1204 DTDNRAIYEDDNANSTEFYPIENLGYEQPGLLKQTSEVNKGEKNGNFT
-1219 LVGTAEFIYKENDYF
+1219 LRGEAQFIYNKNDNLF
-1234 YFSGDDDVYLYIN
+1234 FTFKGDDDVYMYIN
-1247 GKLAL
+1247 GVLAL
-1252 DLGGAHGVCYKEIKL
+1252 DLGGAHGSNTKTVKL
-1267 SELGGEYGL
+1267 NDLDAETYGL
-1276 VEGQPATFTFFYMER
+1276 VDGKVATFTFFYMER
-1291 CSDNSN
+1291 CSDAST
-1297 FSMRTN
+1297 FSIETN
-1303 IELAE
+1303 LELAT
-1308 PAIQVEKN
+1308 PAISVDKKAYN
-1316 AYPENSNAP
+1316 ATNGIEVN
-1325 IPSGSAVPSYS
+1325 SGSALHSSVD
-1336 NVIYDFVV
+1336 VIYDLMVTNKGNLPMTDISFVDTD
-1344 RNTGNTDMTNLVF
+1344 NCGNRIEFN
-1357 ADNDGTF
+1357 GTESKF
-1364 GNTVYFGGNG
+1364 VNGN
-1374 ANSTG
+1374 NS
-1379 TGKAKLD
+1379 KAVINAG
-1386 LKGPFTVWLES
+1386 GPFTAWIQISDTAVR
-1397 NEAGKKTFTS
+1397 NEQTCADLAEVTAYLKTVELAPGETLH
-1407 YADANNYIKTLTL
+1407 IK
-1420 PAGDVLHVKGLRGI
+1420 GI
-1434 FTPDL
+1434 RCNLTPD
-1439 NDVFTYENTLTV
+1439 NNSVFKYENNLN
-1451 TATAGNSTL
+1451 AKGTAGGIDLAGTAMHEIYSFEI
-1460 KGNDTHKLYSFNIG
+1460 NDTS
-1474 DTTRA
+1474 RA

-1484 GLPMTIE
+1484 GLPLRITE
-1491 KLFDIGTDA
+1491 LFDSNVAATALVTDVKLAKDQTFRYGTVELVGNKTDA
-1500 ARYIESVTR
+1500 QL
-1509 NDEKSNVRHGRYVLS
+1509 N
-1524 GEKVNTKL
+1524 
-1532 TYTLTS
+1532 YTLNKT
-1538 PIDSAEVIVLD
+1538 IHGAEVITLD
-1549 VNINIEGTRL
+1549 IELTITLADGTQIKL
-1559 TTHKHIT
+1559 PTTQKHIT

-1577 DFSKDF
+1577 TFSDF
-1583 IKFDGFGCEWTVD
+1583 IRFEGSGCSWTTD
-1596 GTTVTKEQSAD
+1596 GTTVSKEQSAD

-1615 YGYDQAYDTMSK
+1615 YGYYQAYDTMSK

-1692 DSATGK
+1692 DSVTGE

-1793 GNSFTVDSAEA
+1793 DNSFTVGSTAN
-1804 SGIVFIDGSK
+1804 GMIFLDGQTG
-1814 ENQAVSMADYTSY
+1814 NVSMADYTSY

-1832 LYLANGQAVAFRLNA
+1832 LYLAKGQAVAFRLNA
-1847 TGNVADIQI
+1847 AGNVADIQI
-1856 ALKNIVEGKNA
+1856 ALKAIQ
-1867 SCKIFAAGGDAAATE
+1867 AGIKAHAVITTTDGAKLFDGDIA
-1882 LKTATDMYRSIKDL
+1882 TATDMYRSIL
-1896 NGKTVVIMNVGAEG
+1896 AANGKTVVITNTGDG
-1910 SILSIT
+1910 ILSIT
-1916 NLKVTYSEMPGA
+1916 NLKTTYSEKPVA

-1957 FEPGK
+1957 FDPGK

>member
-1 MLKYTV
+1 
-7 NKFICASHPVEAH
+7 
-20 RTYPQAATRVT
+20 
-31 SGSERNGKQKTMK
+31 MK

-86 AVRETK
+86 AVRET
-92 ATGSE
+92 TPGSGI
-97 TFTLTTDSRFFIA
+97 FTLTTDSRFFIA
-110 TDSDP
+110 ADSDP
-115 SKTDVGLFV
+115 SKTDAGLFV

-149 VQAKTGDIII
+149 TQAKTGDIII
-159 IPDSMNVDKAQG
+159 IPDSRNVDKAQG

-202 VRGGTKT
+202 VRGGTA

-269 DKMEVTVAGKTYDVR
+269 DEMKVTVAGTTYDITK
-284 DAIDNISPKNSGYLT
+284 AKPSNGSLSQA
-299 ESDMDGIIEEAN
+299 DMDGIIAEAN
-311 KYGVEIIPSFNTP
+311 KYGVQIIPTFNSP
-324 GHCGGLS
+324 GHIGGIRS
-331 NVASSL
+331 VNSSFFKGASA
-337 FTHSES
+337 
-343 GSDYDYKTYGRG
+343 SDYDSGTG
-355 KYALD
+355 KIALNIKD
-360 ITRSTAAAEFGLE
+360 SSAYTFGQK
-373 VTELYAKYFKSK
+373 VVKLYVDYFASK
-385 GCKYFCIA
+385 GCKSFNIA
-393 GDEATDA
+393 ADEVTDA
-400 GTTCDSTVSAYV
+400 ISGLNSTDSTFVGYV
-412 SYINSLN
+412 NDLNTYIKS
-419 DMVKENGM
+419 KGM

-434 GIKDTGDGIDKD
+434 GIKSENSGISKD
-446 ITVLYW
+446 IVVLYW
-452 NSGTPNLDALLRDGY
+452 TSGSPDLGGLVENGY
-467 NAVNFDFQYLYFAYG
+467 SVVNFYWEYLYYAHGASSYWNCTPATMFAWNPASYG
-482 ASDYWNCSASITYA
+482 ASSDLISYE
-496 WNPGAFN
+496 
-503 KSTSG
+503 STK
-508 QIAYNPGEQPAYG
+508 QPAYYVNVANA
-521 DSTHKGT
+521 GT
-528 LLGASFAI
+528 VLGANFAI
-536 WTDFAFNS
+536 WTDYAFNE
-544 NMSGTTMFAKN
+544 NQSGEDVLT
-555 YMEMMEKLYAT
+555 EKSCKYQHVSYSLTKKIYIL
-566 GERSWS
+566 GERTWCRN
-572 TSCKSSYT
+572 TDGVSYN

-656 TPKAGNDNYTGNG
+656 TPKAGNDNYTGKG

-722 HYTGTTPVSV
+722 NYTGSKSIIV
-732 SVGGTKTVTIPGKNL
+732 SVGGTKEIPLDTAPSQN
-747 SGTYT
+747 SYETA
-752 TGDETVATV
+752 DETVASVSVGTKTETV
-761 TAKWTEATEAT
+761 VKAGAQVTSLTNG
-772 TRTEYTYTV
+772 TYLIKNGASNFLSIDSNGNIINVTD
-781 ASVYVDDLISRNTN
+781 ASVATQWTFTSTSSNRYTISSNGKYLTVSSLKLTVSTSAGDVSWRYQNGGIYYR
-795 NDNWRIVNNYYYYD
+795 DNGNYYNYYL
-809 GNSYYQLY
+809 SYID
-817 AKRTLRSSWYTYTWG
+817 SWYLATNRSNAG
-832 YADAS
+832 Y
-837 GQVTTISGATQ
+837 
-848 SVYIYETDSTAPSIA
+848 
-863 VYTRTAKTV
+863 
-872 TVPATPAGTTL
+872 PATFTTTTGETKPTL
-883 TFTGKKVG
+883 TFTGHKIGNTTV
-891 KTSVIIDGTR
+891 VIDNTL
-901 YDINVNVVADSITLP
+901 YYITVKNNEIEIP
-916 ISIIDYRSDGLL
+916 ITIVDYRADGLL
-928 FDYDYNNTSYG
+928 FDWTYDPNSGYANSYRYG
-939 YSLVHSRTYPGEGSN
+939 LVHSNATAWGEEIGTGVASTYNPITGLYEVS
-954 SSHSLTYGTSIAGD
+954 GTASGVEA
-968 NLGTRIAGTYLEIR
+968 IAGTVIQKTA
-982 NRYSADINAT
+982 NRHTTTTFYPHGTS
-992 WGNNPWNGGWVR
+992 NNWSRAGLVDAKLGSNG
-1004 TGMLEK
+1004 M
-1010 ELGKNGLPVYTDATI
+1010 PVYTDATV
-1025 QAVAYLISK
+1025 QYVA
-1034 GLYNSDVANTT
+1034 GLLKAGYYNKITRNGNSIIYDTFVASNGSRSIRNT
-1045 TLKTNKTFINT
+1045 
-1056 FLSSSATRPLSNT
+1056 ATDKFSNA
-1069 TTTGM
+1069 
-1074 SDQFAQAQTYDNI
+1074 FAAAKTYDNI
-1087 TNAYDL
+1087 SNAYDL
-1093 AWYLLNN
+1093 AWYLLNTFFIP
-1100 LYVADTNM
+1100 DSNM
-1108 VTDGGKTV
+1108 VTVEGTDGNQHEI
-1116 PIYGMATNTYKGIVL
+1116 PIYGMAVN
-1131 KKTTITDS
+1131 
-1139 DGNTFEGYAYDSAYA
+1139 AYDKIILKYDGTAYKFDA
-1154 TTYDKTN
+1154 EN
-1161 GYIYNTNP
+1161 
-1169 AGTIKTDK
+1169 
-1177 SSVTTRFWPID
+1177 
-1188 KDGYDSDE
+1188 
-1196 YYGGKTSS
+1196 GKTKY
-1204 WADADNSGTQNGNFT
+1204 DTDNRAIYEDDNANSTEFYPIENLGYEQPGLLKQTSEVNKGEKNGNFT
-1219 LVGTAEFIYKENDYF
+1219 LRGEAQFIYNKNDNLF
-1234 YFSGDDDVYLYIN
+1234 FTFKGDDDVYMYIN
-1247 GKLAL
+1247 GVLAL
-1252 DLGGAHGVCYKEIKL
+1252 DLGGAHGSNTKTVKL
-1267 SELGGEYGL
+1267 NDLDAETYGL
-1276 VEGQPATFTFFYMER
+1276 VDGKVATFTFFYMER
-1291 CSDNSN
+1291 CSDAST
-1297 FSMRTN
+1297 FSIETN
-1303 IELAE
+1303 LELAT
-1308 PAIQVEKN
+1308 PAISVDKKAYN
-1316 AYPENSNAP
+1316 ATNGIEVN
-1325 IPSGSAVPSYS
+1325 SGSALHSSVD
-1336 NVIYDFVV
+1336 VIYDLMVTNKGNLPMTDISFVDTD
-1344 RNTGNTDMTNLVF
+1344 NCGNRIEFN
-1357 ADNDGTF
+1357 GTESKF
-1364 GNTVYFGGNG
+1364 VNGN
-1374 ANSTG
+1374 NS
-1379 TGKAKLD
+1379 KAVINAG
-1386 LKGPFTVWLES
+1386 GPFTAWIQISDTAVR
-1397 NEAGKKTFTS
+1397 NEQTCADLAEVTAYLKTVELAPGETLH
-1407 YADANNYIKTLTL
+1407 IK
-1420 PAGDVLHVKGLRGI
+1420 GI
-1434 FTPDL
+1434 RCNLTPD
-1439 NDVFTYENTLTV
+1439 NNSVFKYENNLN
-1451 TATAGNSTL
+1451 AKGTAGGIDLAGTAMHEIYSFEI
-1460 KGNDTHKLYSFNIG
+1460 NDTS
-1474 DTTRA
+1474 RA

-1484 GLPMTIE
+1484 GLPLRITE
-1491 KLFDIGTDA
+1491 LFDSNVAATALVTDVKLAKDQTFRYGTVELVGNKTDA
-1500 ARYIESVTR
+1500 QLI
-1509 NDEKSNVRHGRYVLS
+1509 
-1524 GEKVNTKL
+1524 
-1532 TYTLTS
+1532 YTLNKT
-1538 PIDSAEVIVLD
+1538 IHGAEVITLD
-1549 VNINIEGTRL
+1549 IELTITLADGTQIKL
-1559 TTHKHIT
+1559 PTTQKHIT

-1577 DFSKDF
+1577 TFSDF
-1583 IKFDGFGCEWTVD
+1583 IRFEGSGCSWTTD
-1596 GTTVTKEQSAD
+1596 GTTVSKEQSAD

-1627 FSLGSAHKVTVSG
+1627 FSLGSARKVTVSG

-1793 GNSFTVDSAEA
+1793 DNSFTADSAEA

-1832 LYLANGQAVAFRLNA
+1832 LYLAKGQAVAFRLNA
-1847 TGNVADIQI
+1847 AGNVADIQI
-1856 ALKNIVEGKNA
+1856 ALKAIQ
-1867 SCKIFAAGGDAAATE
+1867 AGIKAHAVITTTDGAKLFDGDIA
-1882 LKTATDMYRSIKDL
+1882 TATDMYRSIL
-1896 NGKTVVIMNVGAEG
+1896 AANEKTVVITNTGDG
-1910 SILSIT
+1910 ILSIT
-1916 NLKVTYSEMPGA
+1916 NLKATYSVKPVA

>member
-1 MLKYTV
+1 
-7 NKFICASHPVEAH
+7 
-20 RTYPQAATRVT
+20 
-31 SGSERNGKQKTMK
+31 MK

-86 AVRETK
+86 AVRET
-92 ATGSE
+92 TPGSGI
-97 TFTLTTDSRFFIA
+97 FTLTTDSRFFIA
-110 TDSDP
+110 ADSDP
-115 SKTDVGLFV
+115 SKTDAGLFV

-149 VQAKTGDIII
+149 AQAKTGDIII
-159 IPDSMNVDKAQG
+159 IPDSRNVDKAQG

-202 VRGGTKT
+202 VRGGTA

-269 DKMEVTVAGKTYDVR
+269 DEMKVTVAGTTYDITK
-284 DAIDNISPKNSGYLT
+284 AKPSNGSLSQT
-299 ESDMDGIIEEAN
+299 DMDGIIAEAN
-311 KYGVEIIPSFNTP
+311 KYGVQIIPTFNSP
-324 GHCGGLS
+324 GHIGGIKS
-331 NVASSL
+331 VNSSFFKSASA
-337 FTHSES
+337 
-343 GSDYDYKTYGRG
+343 SDYDSGTG
-355 KYALD
+355 KVALNIKD
-360 ITRSTAAAEFGLE
+360 SNAYEFGQK
-373 VTELYAKYFKSK
+373 VVKLYVDYFASK
-385 GCKYFCIA
+385 GCKSFNIA
-393 GDEATDA
+393 ADEVTDA
-400 GTTCDSTVSAYV
+400 ISGLNSTDSTFVGYV
-412 SYINSLN
+412 NDLNTYIKS
-419 DMVKENGM
+419 KGM

-434 GIKDTGDGIDKD
+434 GIKSEDSGISKD
-446 ITVLYW
+446 IVVLYW
-452 NSGTPNLDALLRDGY
+452 TSGSPDLGGLVENGY
-467 NAVNFDFQYLYFAYG
+467 SVVNFYWEYLYYAHGASSYWNCTPATMFAWNPASYG
-482 ASDYWNCSASITYA
+482 ASSDLISYE
-496 WNPGAFN
+496 
-503 KSTSG
+503 STK
-508 QIAYNPGEQPAYG
+508 QPAYYVNVANA
-521 DSTHKGT
+521 GT
-528 LLGASFAI
+528 VLGANFAI
-536 WTDFAFNS
+536 WTDYAFNE
-544 NMSGTTMFAKN
+544 NQSGEDVLT
-555 YMEMMEKLYAT
+555 EKSCKYQYVSYSLTKKIYIL
-566 GERSWS
+566 GERTWCRN
-572 TSCKSSYT
+572 TDGVSYN

-616 NTVEDGDVRV
+616 NTVEYGDVRV

-722 HYTGTTPVSV
+722 NYTGSKSIIVSA
-732 SVGGTKTVTIPGKNL
+732 GGTKEILLDTAPSEKSYTTADETIASVLVGTKEESKLTVTGVAKSQT
-747 SGTYT
+747 SGTYLIRY
-752 TGDETVATV
+752 GDNYLSIDSNGKLINVTDPEKATQWEF
-761 TAKWTEATEAT
+761 TC
-772 TRTEYTYTV
+772 
-781 ASVYVDDLISRNTN
+781 STN
-795 NDNWRIVNNYYYYD
+795 NYTCTISSGNYYLSIDSNYNIQASTSEKTTWRYQDGRIYYYYSSNYKGYLTFED
-809 GNSYYQLY
+809 KWDFTWNSYTY
-817 AKRTLRSSWYTYTWG
+817 ASF
-832 YADAS
+832 
-837 GQVTTISGATQ
+837 
-848 SVYIYETDSTAPSIA
+848 
-863 VYTRTAKTV
+863 
-872 TVPATPAGTTL
+872 PATFTTTTGETKPTL
-883 TFTGKKVG
+883 TFTGKKIGNTTV
-891 KTSVIIDGTR
+891 VIDNTL
-901 YDINVNVVADSITLP
+901 YYITVKNNEIEIP
-916 ISIIDYRSDGLL
+916 ITIVDYRADGLL
-928 FDYDYNNTSYG
+928 FDFGLENLSEIWGQLVANSRSTE
-939 YSLVHSRTYPGEGSN
+939 SLA
-954 SSHSLTYGTSIAGD
+954 L
-968 NLGTRIAGTYLEIR
+968 
-982 NRYSADINAT
+982 ADIPNTGLKQLTPMDNAS
-992 WGNNPWNGGWVR
+992 GRPSSWNSKGGPYIR
-1004 TGMLEK
+1004 TGLVKDKLSSTGMPEYSDDVVKFVADKLASGYYADRSSGAKNWNNILSDEFLK
-1010 ELGKNGLPVYTDATI
+1010 TSSPRSVLGKN
-1025 QAVAYLISK
+1025 
-1034 GLYNSDVANTT
+1034 
-1045 TLKTNKTFINT
+1045 
-1056 FLSSSATRPLSNT
+1056 
-1069 TTTGM
+1069 TTGF
-1074 SDQFAQAQTYDNI
+1074 SDAFATAKTYANI

-1093 AWYLLNN
+1093 AWYLLNT
-1100 LYVADTNM
+1100 LFVGDTNYAE
-1108 VTDGGKTV
+1108 VTDNVNGGTYNL
-1116 PIYGMATNTYKGIVL
+1116 PIYGMTVDAYDKLVL
-1131 KKTTITDS
+1131 KKNS
-1139 DGNTFEGYAYDSAYA
+1139 NGAYYLKAYNSSGIV
-1154 TTYDKTN
+1154 YDRTN
-1161 GYIYNTNP
+1161 RSIYNNTP
-1169 AGTIKTDK
+1169 EGT
-1177 SSVTTRFWPID
+1177 SSQQFFYPINGL
-1188 KDGYDSDE
+1188 GYDSVLGDTTDMQK
-1196 YYGGKTSS
+1196 GTTP
-1204 WADADNSGTQNGNFT
+1204 DANYPVAPNGNYTLRGEAQFVYNKSENLYFKFT
-1219 LVGTAEFIYKENDYF
+1219 
-1234 YFSGDDDVYLYIN
+1234 GDDDVYLFIN
-1247 GKLAL
+1247 GKLAF
-1252 DLGGAHGVCYKEIKL
+1252 DLGGAHWSL
-1267 SELGGEYGL
+1267 SDTVYLNDVAEKCGL
-1276 VEGQPATFTFFYMER
+1276 VDGEIATFTFFYMER
-1291 CSDNSN
+1291 FSDCSN
-1297 FSMRTN
+1297 FAIETN
-1303 IELAE
+1303 LELAT
-1308 PAIQVEKN
+1308 PAISVDKKAYN
-1316 AYPENSNAP
+1316 ATNGIEVN
-1325 IPSGSAVPSYS
+1325 SGSALHSSVD
-1336 NVIYDFVV
+1336 VIYDLMVTNKGNLPMTDISFVDTD
-1344 RNTGNTDMTNLVF
+1344 NCGNRIEFN
-1357 ADNDGTF
+1357 GTESKF
-1364 GNTVYFGGNG
+1364 VNGN
-1374 ANSTG
+1374 NS
-1379 TGKAKLD
+1379 KAVINAG
-1386 LKGPFTVWLES
+1386 GPFTAWIQISDTAVR
-1397 NEAGKKTFTS
+1397 NEQTCADLAEVTAYLKTVELAPGETLH
-1407 YADANNYIKTLTL
+1407 IK
-1420 PAGDVLHVKGLRGI
+1420 GI
-1434 FTPDL
+1434 RCNLTPD
-1439 NDVFTYENTLTV
+1439 NNSVFKYENNLN
-1451 TATAGNSTL
+1451 AKGTAGGIDLAGTAMHEIYSFEI
-1460 KGNDTHKLYSFNIG
+1460 NDTS
-1474 DTTRA
+1474 RA

-1484 GLPMTIE
+1484 GLPLKITE
-1491 KLFDIGTDA
+1491 LFDSNVAATALVTDVKLAKDQTFRYGTVELVGNKTDA
-1500 ARYIESVTR
+1500 QLI
-1509 NDEKSNVRHGRYVLS
+1509 
-1524 GEKVNTKL
+1524 
-1532 TYTLTS
+1532 YTLNKT
-1538 PIDSAEVIVLD
+1538 IHGAEVITLD
-1549 VNINIEGTRL
+1549 IELTITLADGTQIKL
-1559 TTHKHIT
+1559 PTTQKHIT

-1577 DFSKDF
+1577 TFSDF
-1583 IKFDGFGCEWTVD
+1583 IRFEGSGCSWTTD
-1596 GTTVTKEQSAD
+1596 GTTVSKEQSAD

-1669 VSVTGANGY
+1669 VSVTGENGY

-1692 DSATGK
+1692 DSVTGK

-1793 GNSFTVDSAEA
+1793 DNSFAADSTAN
-1804 SGIVFIDGSK
+1804 GMIFIDGQTG
-1814 ENQAVSMADYTSY
+1814 NVSMADYTSY

-1832 LYLANGQAVAFRLNA
+1832 LYLAKGQAVAFRLNA

-1856 ALKNIVEGKNA
+1856 ALKAIQ
-1867 SCKIFAAGGDAAATE
+1867 AGIKAHAVITTTDGAKLFDGDIA
-1882 LKTATDMYRSIKDL
+1882 TATDMYRSIL
-1896 NGKTVVIMNVGAEG
+1896 AANGKTVVITNTGDG
-1910 SILSIT
+1910 IISIT
-1916 NLKVTYSEMPGA
+1916 NLKATYSVKPVA

-2001 RIWKKPIDRILKD
+2001 RIWKKAIDRILKD

>member
-1 MLKYTV
+1 
-7 NKFICASHPVEAH
+7 
-20 RTYPQAATRVT
+20 
-31 SGSERNGKQKTMK
+31 MK

-86 AVRETK
+86 AVRET
-92 ATGSE
+92 TPGSG

-110 TDSDP
+110 ADSDP
-115 SKTDVGLFV
+115 SKTDAGLFV

-149 VQAKTGDIII
+149 AQAKTGDIII
-159 IPDSMNVDKAQG
+159 IPDSRNVDKAQG

-202 VRGGTKT
+202 VRGGTA

-269 DKMEVTVAGKTYDVR
+269 DEMKVTVAGTTYDITK
-284 DAIDNISPKNSGYLT
+284 AKPSNGSLSQA
-299 ESDMDGIIEEAN
+299 DMDGIIAEAN
-311 KYGVEIIPSFNTP
+311 KYGVQIIPTFNSP
-324 GHCGGLS
+324 GHIGGIKS
-331 NVASSL
+331 VNSS
-337 FTHSES
+337 FFKSAAA
-343 GSDYDYKTYGRG
+343 SDYDSGTG
-355 KYALD
+355 KVALNIKD
-360 ITRSTAAAEFGLE
+360 SNAYEFGQK
-373 VTELYAKYFKSK
+373 VVKLYVDYFASK
-385 GCKYFCIA
+385 GCKSFNIA
-393 GDEATDA
+393 ADEVTDA
-400 GTTCDSTVSAYV
+400 ISGLNSTDSTFVGYV
-412 SYINSLN
+412 NDLNTYIKS
-419 DMVKENGM
+419 KGM

-434 GIKDTGDGIDKD
+434 GIKSEDSGISKD
-446 ITVLYW
+446 IVVLYW
-452 NSGTPNLDALLRDGY
+452 TSGSPDLGGLVENGY
-467 NAVNFDFQYLYFAYG
+467 SVVNFYWEYLYYAHGASSYWNCAPATMFAWNPAAYG
-482 ASDYWNCSASITYA
+482 ASSDLISYE
-496 WNPGAFN
+496 
-503 KSTSG
+503 STK
-508 QIAYNPGEQPAYG
+508 QPAYYVNVANA
-521 DSTHKGT
+521 GT
-528 LLGASFAI
+528 VLGANFAI
-536 WTDFAFNS
+536 WTDYAFNE
-544 NMSGTTMFAKN
+544 NQSGEDVLT
-555 YMEMMEKLYAT
+555 EKSCKYQYVSYSLTKKIYIL
-566 GERSWS
+566 GERTWCRN
-572 TSCKSSYT
+572 TDGVSYN

-656 TPKAGNDNYTGNG
+656 IPKAGNDNYTGNG

-706 FSFEVSHFS
+706 FTFEVSHFS

-722 HYTGTTPVSV
+722 NYTGTTPVSV
-732 SVGGTKTVTIPGKNL
+732 SVGGAKEILLDTAPSQNSYETA
-747 SGTYT
+747 
-752 TGDETVATV
+752 DETVASVSVGTKTETV
-761 TAKWTEATEAT
+761 VKAGAQVTSLTNG
-772 TRTEYTYTV
+772 TYLIKNGASNFLSIDSNGNIINVTD
-781 ASVYVDDLISRNTN
+781 ASVATQWTFTSTSSNRYTISSNGKYLTVSSSKLTVSTSAGDVSWRYQNGGIYYRNN
-795 NDNWRIVNNYYYYD
+795 GNYYL
-809 GNSYYQLY
+809 SYID
-817 AKRTLRSSWYTYTWG
+817 SWYLATNRSNAG
-832 YADAS
+832 Y
-837 GQVTTISGATQ
+837 
-848 SVYIYETDSTAPSIA
+848 
-863 VYTRTAKTV
+863 
-872 TVPATPAGTTL
+872 PATFTTTTGETKPTL
-883 TFTGKKVG
+883 TFTGHKVG
-891 KTSVIIDGTR
+891 TTSVIID
-901 YDINVNVVADSITLP
+901 NVLYYIEVNDGNIYLP
-916 ISIIDYRSDGLL
+916 VKFIDYRADGMLFDFQIGGASYPYGLVHGAGETDSSNAATSNGGTLNGSQYGAKISGTTLENTGYVPGDYYSGQWYAWGGAWSRSGLVKPNLRDGL
-928 FDYDYNNTSYG
+928 
-939 YSLVHSRTYPGEGSN
+939 PE
-954 SSHSLTYGTSIAGD
+954 
-968 NLGTRIAGTYLEIR
+968 
-982 NRYSADINAT
+982 
-992 WGNNPWNGGWVR
+992 
-1004 TGMLEK
+1004 
-1010 ELGKNGLPVYTDATI
+1010 YTDATI
-1025 QAVAYLISK
+1025 THVAKLLYAK
-1034 GLYNSDVANTT
+1034 TYNSADMANVQNFNDVIYN
-1045 TLKTNKTFINT
+1045 TFIATNAT
-1056 FLSSSATRPLSNT
+1056 KGFKSNSTTSMSAAFT
-1069 TTTGM
+1069 
-1074 SDQFAQAQTYDNI
+1074 AAQTWDNI
-1087 TNAYDL
+1087 QCPYDL
-1093 AWYLLNN
+1093 AYYLLNN
-1100 LYVADTNM
+1100 LFREDQAT
-1108 VTDGGKTV
+1108 VTINGKTM
-1116 PIYGMATNTYKGIVL
+1116 PINGIYVDKYKSLVLVSDGNGVYSLNAKNALRYGDTTIYEDDTSTDNTYKNDKNVEEKHFYPL
-1131 KKTTITDS
+1131 
-1139 DGNTFEGYAYDSAYA
+1139 DGL
-1154 TTYDKTN
+1154 
-1161 GYIYNTNP
+1161 
-1169 AGTIKTDK
+1169 
-1177 SSVTTRFWPID
+1177 
-1188 KDGYDSDE
+1188 GYDAPD
-1196 YYGGKTSS
+1196 YFGDTTDMTTGR
-1204 WADADNSGTQNGNFT
+1204 NGNFAM
-1219 LVGTAEFIYKENDYF
+1219 VSEAQFVYNPNQYF
-1234 YFSGDDDVYLYIN
+1234 TFSGDDDVYLYIN
-1247 GKLAL
+1247 GVLAL
-1252 DLGGAHGVCYKEIKL
+1252 DLGGAHGVCTKTVKL
-1267 SELGGEYGL
+1267 SDVAAKCGL
-1276 VEGQPATFTFFYMER
+1276 TAGKVADFKFFYMER
-1291 CSDNSN
+1291 NSSASN
-1297 FSMRTN
+1297 FSIKTN
-1303 IELAE
+1303 IELAT
-1308 PAIQVEKN
+1308 PAISVDKKAYN
-1316 AYPENSNAP
+1316 ATNGIEVN
-1325 IPSGSAVPSYS
+1325 SGSALHSSVD
-1336 NVIYDFVV
+1336 VIYDLMVTNKGNLPMTDISFVDTD
-1344 RNTGNTDMTNLVF
+1344 NCGNRIEFN
-1357 ADNDGTF
+1357 GTESKF
-1364 GNTVYFGGNG
+1364 VNGN
-1374 ANSTG
+1374 NS
-1379 TGKAKLD
+1379 KAVINAG
-1386 LKGPFTVWLES
+1386 GPFTAWIQISDTAVR
-1397 NEAGKKTFTS
+1397 NEQTC
-1407 YADANNYIKTLTL
+1407 ADLAEVTAYIKTVELAPGETL
-1420 PAGDVLHVKGLRGI
+1420 HIKGIRCNL
-1434 FTPDL
+1434 TPD
-1439 NDVFTYENTLTV
+1439 NNSVFKYENNLN
-1451 TATAGNSTL
+1451 AKGTAGGIDLAGTAMHEIYSFEI
-1460 KGNDTHKLYSFNIG
+1460 NDTS
-1474 DTTRA
+1474 RA

-1484 GLPMTIE
+1484 GLPLRITE
-1491 KLFDIGTDA
+1491 LFDSNVAATALVTDVKLAKDQTFRYGTVELVGNKTDA
-1500 ARYIESVTR
+1500 QL
-1509 NDEKSNVRHGRYVLS
+1509 N
-1524 GEKVNTKL
+1524 
-1532 TYTLTS
+1532 YTLNKT
-1538 PIDSAEVIVLD
+1538 IHGAEVITLD
-1549 VNINIEGTRL
+1549 IELTITLADGTQIKL
-1559 TTHKHIT
+1559 PTTQKHIT

-1577 DFSKDF
+1577 TFSDF
-1583 IKFDGFGCEWTVD
+1583 IGFNGVGCSWTTD
-1596 GTTVTKEQSAD
+1596 GTTVSKEQSAD

-1793 GNSFTVDSAEA
+1793 DNSFAADSTAN
-1804 SGIVFIDGSK
+1804 GMIFIDGQTG
-1814 ENQAVSMADYTSY
+1814 NVSMADYTSY

-1832 LYLANGQAVAFRLNA
+1832 LYLAKGQAVAFRLNA
-1847 TGNVADIQI
+1847 AGNVADIQI
-1856 ALKNIVEGKNA
+1856 ALKAIQ
-1867 SCKIFAAGGDAAATE
+1867 AGIKAHAVITTTDGAKLFDGDIA
-1882 LKTATDMYRSIKDL
+1882 TATDMYRSIL
-1896 NGKTVVIMNVGAEG
+1896 AANGKTVVITNTGDG
-1910 SILSIT
+1910 ILSIT
-1916 NLKVTYSEMPGA
+1916 NLKATYSVKPVA

-2001 RIWKKPIDRILKD
+2001 RIWKKAIDRILKD

-2037 VAGGSIGALIGG
+2037 VAGGSIGTLIGG

>member
-1 MLKYTV
+1 
-7 NKFICASHPVEAH
+7 
-20 RTYPQAATRVT
+20 
-31 SGSERNGKQKTMK
+31 MK

-86 AVRETK
+86 AVRET
-92 ATGSE
+92 TPGSG

-110 TDSDP
+110 ADSDP
-115 SKTDVGLFV
+115 SKTDAGLFV
-124 QTVSSEFASK
+124 QTVSSEFAAK
-134 KIPSANVM
+134 GIPSANVM

-202 VRGGTKT
+202 VRGGTA

-231 RVYFKPETIKAL
+231 RVYFQPETIKAL

-269 DKMEVTVAGKTYDVR
+269 DEMKVTVAGTTYDITN
-284 DAIDNISPKNSGYLT
+284 AKPSNGSLSQA
-299 ESDMDGIIEEAN
+299 DMDGIIAEAN
-311 KYGVEIIPSFNTP
+311 KYGVQIIPTFNSP
-324 GHCGGLS
+324 GHIGGIQS
-331 NVASSL
+331 VNSS
-337 FTHSES
+337 FFKSAAA
-343 GSDYDYKTYGRG
+343 SDYDSGTG
-355 KYALD
+355 KVALNIKD
-360 ITRSTAAAEFGLE
+360 SNAYEFGQK
-373 VTELYAKYFKSK
+373 VVKLYVDYFASK
-385 GCKYFCIA
+385 GCKSFNIA
-393 GDEATDA
+393 ADEVTDA
-400 GTTCDSTVSAYV
+400 ISGLNSTDSTFVGYV
-412 SYINSLN
+412 NDLNTYIKS
-419 DMVKENGM
+419 KGM
-427 TTRMFND
+427 TARMFND
-434 GIKDTGDGIDKD
+434 GFRSLDLGFNKD
-446 ITVLYW
+446 ITVMYWTTESLTAQKLIDAGYKVVNLNCHAGLYYAYCGNISSAYVW
-452 NSGTPNLDALLRDGY
+452 NQDVDK
-467 NAVNFDFQYLYFAYG
+467 
-482 ASDYWNCSASITYA
+482 IYA
-496 WNPGAFN
+496 GWNPGV
-503 KSTSG
+503 TSCKVYHWDTYSY
-508 QIAYNPGEQPAYG
+508 AYTPQEWVTDYANE
-521 DSTHKGT
+521 DK
-528 LLGASFAI
+528 LLGAAFAI
-536 WTDFAFNS
+536 WTDYAFNQ
-544 NMSGTTMFAKN
+544 NKDGTTIFAENYKN
-555 YMEMMEKLYAT
+555 MMQKIYTVA
-566 GERSWS
+566 ERSWS
-572 TSCKSSYT
+572 TSCTDSYS
-580 TWANTL
+580 TWSKTL
-586 KEAPGG
+586 LTAPAG
-592 LTLSGSVIGGDL
+592 LSLTGSVLADNL

-637 KLTESVSIDNAKSV
+637 KLTESVSIDNTRSV

-656 TPKAGNDNYTGNG
+656 TPKAGNDNYTGKG

-722 HYTGTTPVSV
+722 NYTGTTPVSV
-732 SVGGTKTVTIPGKNL
+732 SVGGTKTVTIPNKNL

-761 TAKWTEATEAT
+761 KAEYSKTDYKFVLGSAWSESTIDDGEYLIGRNGNYLSVVNGTIGNKTVAAEATRWTVKKTSNGYTLSTVVDGKTYYLGYNYRYNLSLST
-772 TRTEYTYTV
+772 TSTVEWNYSSKNGFYIRPYSNTY
-781 ASVYVDDLISRNTN
+781 YLG
-795 NDNWRIVNNYYYYD
+795 YYD
-809 GNSYYQLY
+809 DWSISEGGYSYKGNLY
-817 AKRTLRSSWYTYTWG
+817 PFT
-832 YADAS
+832 
-837 GQVTTISGATQ
+837 
-848 SVYIYETDSTAPSIA
+848 ETPQTN
-863 VYTRTAKTV
+863 
-872 TVPATPAGTTL
+872 GTTL
-883 TFTGKKVG
+883 TFTGHKIG
-891 KTSVIIDGTR
+891 TTSVIID
-901 YDINVNVVADSITLP
+901 NVLYYIEVNDGNIYLP
-916 ISIIDYRSDGLL
+916 VKFIDYRADGML
-928 FDYDYNNTSYG
+928 FDFQIGGASYPYG
-939 YSLVHSRTYPGEGSN
+939 LVHGAGQTDSSN
-954 SSHSLTYGTSIAGD
+954 VATS
-968 NLGTRIAGTYLEIR
+968 
-982 NRYSADINAT
+982 
-992 WGNNPWNGGWVR
+992 NGGTLDGSQYGAKISGTTLEN
-1004 TGMLEK
+1004 TGYVPGDSFSGQWYAWGGAWSRSGLVK
-1010 ELGKNGLPVYTDATI
+1010 PNLRNGLPEYTDATI
-1025 QAVAYLISK
+1025 THVAKLLYAK
-1034 GLYNSDVANTT
+1034 TYNSADMANVQNFNDVIYN
-1045 TLKTNKTFINT
+1045 TFIATNAT
-1056 FLSSSATRPLSNT
+1056 KGFQSTSTTSMSAAFT
-1069 TTTGM
+1069 
-1074 SDQFAQAQTYDNI
+1074 AAQTWDNI
-1087 TNAYDL
+1087 QCPYDL
-1093 AWYLLNN
+1093 AYYLLNN
-1100 LYVADTNM
+1100 LFTEDQAT
-1108 VTDGGKTV
+1108 VTIDGKTM
-1116 PIYGMATNTYKGIVL
+1116 PINGMYVDKYKSLVL
-1131 KKTTITDS
+1131 VS
-1139 DGNTFEGYAYDSAYA
+1139 DGNGVYSLNAKNALRYGD
-1154 TTYDKTN
+1154 TTIYEDDTSTDNTYENDKN
-1161 GYIYNTNP
+1161 VEEKHFYPLDGL
-1169 AGTIKTDK
+1169 
-1177 SSVTTRFWPID
+1177 
-1188 KDGYDSDE
+1188 GYDAPD
-1196 YYGGKTSS
+1196 YFGDTTDMTTGR
-1204 WADADNSGTQNGNFT
+1204 NGNFAM
-1219 LVGTAEFIYKENDYF
+1219 VSEAQFVYNPNQYF
-1234 YFSGDDDVYLYIN
+1234 TFSGDDDVYLYIN

-1386 LKGPFTVWLES
+1386 LKGPFTVWFES
-1397 NEAGKKTFTS
+1397 NEAGKNTFTS

-1451 TATAGNSTL
+1451 TAIAGNSTL

-1500 ARYIESVTR
+1500 ASYIESVTR
-1509 NDEKSNVRHGRYVLS
+1509 NDEKSNVRHGSYVLS

-1577 DFSKDF
+1577 TFSDF
-1583 IKFDGFGCEWTVD
+1583 IRFEGSGCSWETE
-1596 GTTVTKEQSAD
+1596 GTTVSKEQSAD
-1607 RIAHGGNV
+1607 RIAHSGNV
-1615 YGYDQAYDTMSK
+1615 YGHDQAYETMSK

-1640 SNYATAK
+1640 GNYATAK

-1669 VSVTGANGY
+1669 VSVTGENGY

-1692 DSATGK
+1692 DSVTGE
-1698 WTPAPDA
+1698 WTPAPDT

-1728 ITVAYADFFSHG
+1728 ITVAYADFFAHG

-1759 AGAADGSKENYEK
+1759 AGAVAGAAGGSQENYEN

-1793 GNSFTVDSAEA
+1793 DKSFAVDSAA
-1804 SGIVFIDGSK
+1804 NGMIFIDGQT
-1814 ENQAVSMADYTSY
+1814 ENVSMADYTSY

-1847 TGNVADIQI
+1847 AGNVADIQI

-1867 SCKIFAAGGDAAATE
+1867 SCKIFAVGSEPENGTVLA
-1882 LKTATDMYRSIKDL
+1882 TATDMYRSIKDL
-1896 NGKTVVIMNVGAEG
+1896 NGKTVVIMNVGDAD

-1916 NLKVTYSEMPGA
+1916 NLKVTYSEKPGA
-1928 TDTLSLTMDEKSAL
+1928 TDTLSFPMDEKSAL

-2001 RIWKKPIDRILKD
+2001 RIWKKPINRILKD

>member
-1 MLKYTV
+1 
-7 NKFICASHPVEAH
+7 
-20 RTYPQAATRVT
+20 
-31 SGSERNGKQKTMK
+31 MK

-86 AVRETK
+86 AVRET
-92 ATGSE
+92 TPGSGI
-97 TFTLTTDSRFFIA
+97 FTLTTDSRFFIA
-110 TDSDP
+110 ADSDP
-115 SKTDVGLFV
+115 SKTDAGLFV

-149 VQAKTGDIII
+149 AQAKTGDIII
-159 IPDSMNVDKAQG
+159 IPDSRNVDKAQG

-202 VRGGTKT
+202 VRGGTA

-269 DKMEVTVAGKTYDVR
+269 DEMKVTVAGTTYDITK
-284 DAIDNISPKNSGYLT
+284 AKPSNGSLSQA
-299 ESDMDGIIEEAN
+299 DMDGIIAEAN
-311 KYGVEIIPSFNTP
+311 KYGVQIIPTFNSP
-324 GHCGGLS
+324 GHIGGIRS
-331 NVASSL
+331 VNSSFFKSASA
-337 FTHSES
+337 
-343 GSDYDYKTYGRG
+343 SDYDSGTG
-355 KYALD
+355 KIALNIKD
-360 ITRSTAAAEFGLE
+360 SSAYTFGQK
-373 VTELYAKYFKSK
+373 VVKLYVDYFASK
-385 GCKYFCIA
+385 GCKSFNIA
-393 GDEATDA
+393 ADEVTDA
-400 GTTCDSTVSAYV
+400 ISGLNSTDSTFVGYV
-412 SYINSLN
+412 NDLNTYIKS
-419 DMVKENGM
+419 KGM

-434 GIKDTGDGIDKD
+434 GIKSTSDGISKD
-446 ITVLYW
+446 IIVLYW
-452 NSGTPNLDALLRDGY
+452 TETTPDLYTLISDGY
-467 NAVNFDFQYLYFAYG
+467 SAVNFDYRYLYYAHG
-482 ASDYWNCSASITYA
+482 ASNSWNCALSYMFA
-496 WNPGAFN
+496 WNPGVYTEN
-503 KSTSG
+503 STDK
-508 QIAYNPGEQPAYG
+508 ITYIKDRQPAYYV
-521 DSTHKGT
+521 GT
-528 LLGASFAI
+528 SGAGELHGANFAI
-536 WTDFAFNS
+536 WTDYALVYGH
-544 NMSGTTMFAKN
+544 SGEDVLTERTCYYQYGSYGLTKKI
-555 YMEMMEKLYAT
+555 YIL
-566 GERSWS
+566 GERTWCRN
-572 TSCKSSYT
+572 TDGVSYN

-616 NTVEDGDVRV
+616 NIVEDGDVRV

-722 HYTGTTPVSV
+722 NYTGTTPVSV
-732 SVGGTKTVTIPGKNL
+732 SVGGAKTVTIPGKNL

-761 TAKWTEATEAT
+761 KAEYSKTDYKFVLGSAWSESTIDDGEYLIGRNGNYLSVVNGTIGNKTVAAEATRWT
-772 TRTEYTYTV
+772 VKKTSNGYTLSNV
-781 ASVYVDDLISRNTN
+781 VDGKTYYLGYNY
-795 NDNWRIVNNYYYYD
+795 NYYSGYYLSLSTTSTVEWNYSSKNGFYIRPYSNTYYLGYYD
-809 GNSYYQLY
+809 DWSISEGGYSYKGNLY
-817 AKRTLRSSWYTYTWG
+817 PFT
-832 YADAS
+832 
-837 GQVTTISGATQ
+837 
-848 SVYIYETDSTAPSIA
+848 ETPQTN
-863 VYTRTAKTV
+863 
-872 TVPATPAGTTL
+872 GTTL
-883 TFTGKKVG
+883 TFTGHKIGNTTV
-891 KTSVIIDGTR
+891 VIDNTL
-901 YDINVNVVADSITLP
+901 YYITVKSNEIEIP
-916 ISIIDYRSDGLL
+916 ITIVDYRADGLL
-928 FDYDYNNTSYG
+928 FEFGIWHDSVGYQLVHTAQNQYLNTAQSAISGTTITKLESRDNASAAEDPGRNQDWSYNNPGAGGNHIRTG
-939 YSLVHSRTYPGEGSN
+939 LVSSTLGSN
-954 SSHSLTYGTSIAGD
+954 GVPIYTNAAVEYVAGLLSSGRCNNSELSQNAKNWNDIIYSTFLVSGSEHSVLGTS
-968 NLGTRIAGTYLEIR
+968 
-982 NRYSADINAT
+982 
-992 WGNNPWNGGWVR
+992 
-1004 TGMLEK
+1004 
-1010 ELGKNGLPVYTDATI
+1010 
-1025 QAVAYLISK
+1025 
-1034 GLYNSDVANTT
+1034 TT
-1045 TLKTNKTFINT
+1045 SF
-1056 FLSSSATRPLSNT
+1056 SSA
-1069 TTTGM
+1069 
-1074 SDQFAQAQTYDNI
+1074 FEKAKTYDNI
-1087 TNAYDL
+1087 GTAKDL
-1093 AWYLLNN
+1093 AWYLLNT
-1100 LYVADTNM
+1100 LFIPDTNVAT
-1108 VTDGGKTV
+1108 VTDKNDTTKSYDV
-1116 PIYGMATNTYKGIVL
+1116 PIYGMAVNAYDKIILTKN
-1131 KKTTITDS
+1131 S
-1139 DGNTFEGYAYDSAYA
+1139 DGDYYMSAYQGDVE
-1154 TTYDKTN
+1154 YDRTN
-1161 GYIYNTNP
+1161 RSIYNGN
-1169 AGTIKTDK
+1169 GTATKE
-1177 SSVTTRFWPID
+1177 FFYPINGL
-1188 KDGYDSDE
+1188 GYDSLFGDTTDKTSTNGSA
-1196 YYGGKTSS
+1196 YYGAT
-1204 WADADNSGTQNGNFT
+1204 APNGNYT
-1219 LVGTAEFIYKENDYF
+1219 LRGEAQFIYNEAENLFFDF
-1234 YFSGDDDVYLYIN
+1234 TGDDDVYLFIN
-1247 GKLAL
+1247 GQLVL
-1252 DLGGAHGVCYKEIKL
+1252 DLGGAHWSVEKRVNINDVAKEI
-1267 SELGGEYGL
+1267 GL
-1276 VEGQPATFTFFYMER
+1276 ENGQVATFTFFYMER
-1291 CSDNSN
+1291 NSDCSN
-1297 FSMRTN
+1297 FTIKTN
-1303 IELAE
+1303 IELAT
-1308 PAIQVEKN
+1308 PAISVDKKAYN
-1316 AYPENSNAP
+1316 ATNGIEVN
-1325 IPSGSAVPSYS
+1325 SGSALHSSVD
-1336 NVIYDFVV
+1336 VIYDLMVTNKGNLPMTDISFVDTD
-1344 RNTGNTDMTNLVF
+1344 NCGNRIEFN
-1357 ADNDGTF
+1357 GTESKF
-1364 GNTVYFGGNG
+1364 VNGN
-1374 ANSTG
+1374 NS
-1379 TGKAKLD
+1379 KAVINAG
-1386 LKGPFTVWLES
+1386 GPFTAWIQISDTAVR
-1397 NEAGKKTFTS
+1397 NEQTC
-1407 YADANNYIKTLTL
+1407 ADLAEVTAYIKTVELAPGETL
-1420 PAGDVLHVKGLRGI
+1420 HIKGIRCNL
-1434 FTPDL
+1434 TPD
-1439 NDVFTYENTLTV
+1439 NNSVFKYENNLN
-1451 TATAGNSTL
+1451 AKGTAGGIDLAGTAMHEIYSFEI
-1460 KGNDTHKLYSFNIG
+1460 NDTS
-1474 DTTRA
+1474 RA

-1484 GLPMTIE
+1484 GLPLRITE
-1491 KLFDIGTDA
+1491 LFDSNVAATALVTDVKLAKDQTFRYGTVELVGNNTDA
-1500 ARYIESVTR
+1500 Q
-1509 NDEKSNVRHGRYVLS
+1509 LS
-1524 GEKVNTKL
+1524 
-1532 TYTLTS
+1532 YTLNKT
-1538 PIDSAEVIVLD
+1538 IHGAEVITLD
-1549 VNINIEGTRL
+1549 IELTITLADGTQIKL
-1559 TTHKHIT
+1559 PTTQKHIT

-1577 DFSKDF
+1577 TFSDF
-1583 IKFDGFGCEWTVD
+1583 IRFEGSGCSWTTD
-1596 GTTVTKEQSAD
+1596 GTTVSKEQSAD

-1692 DSATGK
+1692 DGET

-1793 GNSFTVDSAEA
+1793 DNSFTADSTAN
-1804 SGIVFIDGSK
+1804 GMIFIDGQTG
-1814 ENQAVSMADYTSY
+1814 NVSMADYTSY

-1832 LYLANGQAVAFRLNA
+1832 LYLAKGQAVAFRLNA
-1847 TGNVADIQI
+1847 AGNVADIQI
-1856 ALKNIVEGKNA
+1856 ALKAIQ
-1867 SCKIFAAGGDAAATE
+1867 AGIKAHAVITTTDGAKLFDGDIA
-1882 LKTATDMYRSIKDL
+1882 TATDMYRSIL
-1896 NGKTVVIMNVGAEG
+1896 AANGKTVVITNTGDG
-1910 SILSIT
+1910 ILSIT
-1916 NLKVTYSEMPGA
+1916 NLKATYSVKPGA

-2001 RIWKKPIDRILKD
+2001 RIWKKAIDRILKD

>member
-1 MLKYTV
+1 
-7 NKFICASHPVEAH
+7 
-20 RTYPQAATRVT
+20 
-31 SGSERNGKQKTMK
+31 MK

-86 AVRETK
+86 AVRET
-92 ATGSE
+92 TPGSG

-110 TDSDP
+110 ADSDP
-115 SKTDVGLFV
+115 SKTDAGLFV
-124 QTVSSEFASK
+124 QTVSSEFAAK
-134 KIPSANVM
+134 GIPSANVM

-202 VRGGTKT
+202 VRGGTA

-231 RVYFKPETIKAL
+231 RVYFQPETIKAL

-269 DKMEVTVAGKTYDVR
+269 DEMKVTVAGTTYDITK
-284 DAIDNISPKNSGYLT
+284 AKPSNGSLSQA
-299 ESDMDGIIEEAN
+299 DMDGIIAEAN
-311 KYGVEIIPSFNTP
+311 KYGVQIIPTFNSP
-324 GHCGGLS
+324 GHIGGIQS
-331 NVASSL
+331 VNSS
-337 FTHSES
+337 FFES
-343 GSDYDYKTYGRG
+343 AAAFDYDSGTG
-355 KYALD
+355 KVALNIKD
-360 ITRSTAAAEFGLE
+360 SNAYEFGQK
-373 VTELYAKYFKSK
+373 VVKLYVDYFASK
-385 GCKYFCIA
+385 GCKSFNIA
-393 GDEATDA
+393 ADEVTDA
-400 GTTCDSTVSAYV
+400 ISGLNSTDSTFVGYV
-412 SYINSLN
+412 NDLNTYIKS
-419 DMVKENGM
+419 KGM

-434 GIKDTGDGIDKD
+434 GIKSEDSGISKD
-446 ITVLYW
+446 IVVLYW
-452 NSGTPNLDALLRDGY
+452 TSGSPDLGGLVENGY
-467 NAVNFDFQYLYFAYG
+467 SVVNFYWEYLYYAHGASSYWNCAPATMFAWNPASYG
-482 ASDYWNCSASITYA
+482 ASSDLISYE
-496 WNPGAFN
+496 
-503 KSTSG
+503 STK
-508 QIAYNPGEQPAYG
+508 QPAYYVNVANA
-521 DSTHKGT
+521 GT
-528 LLGASFAI
+528 VLGANFAI
-536 WTDFAFNS
+536 WTDYAFNE
-544 NMSGTTMFAKN
+544 NQSGEDVLT
-555 YMEMMEKLYAT
+555 EKSCKYQYVSYSLTKKIYIL
-566 GERSWS
+566 GERTWCRN
-572 TSCKSSYT
+572 TDGVSYN

-637 KLTESVSIDNAKSV
+637 NLTESVSIDNTRSV

-722 HYTGTTPVSV
+722 NYTGTIYVSV
-732 SVGGTKTVTIPGKNL
+732 SVGGTKTVTIPNKDV

-761 TAKWTEATEAT
+761 EAKRINASAGSAITIDDNSKKQGVISNGTNYLTVDDNGDVGNTTDSTKATVFTFERSGSKYYACDSRGNYLT
-772 TRTEYTYTV
+772 IASSGNYTYTV
-781 ASVYVDDLISRNTN
+781 ETTTDKTALIYNSNYGFGMSVSNYSTYYIQYSTKGWTAIRNWGSGSLSSANASLMYS
-795 NDNWRIVNNYYYYD
+795 
-809 GNSYYQLY
+809 
-817 AKRTLRSSWYTYTWG
+817 
-832 YADAS
+832 
-837 GQVTTISGATQ
+837 
-848 SVYIYETDSTAPSIA
+848 AP
-863 VYTRTAKTV
+863 TV
-872 TVPATPAGTTL
+872 ATTL
-883 TFTGKKVG
+883 TFTGHKIGNTTV
-891 KTSVIIDGTR
+891 VIDNTL
-901 YDINVNVVADSITLP
+901 YYITVKSNEIEIP
-916 ISIIDYRSDGLL
+916 ITIVDYRADGLL
-928 FDYDYNNTSYG
+928 FDFGLEKSSEIWG
-939 YSLVHSRTYPGEGSN
+939 QLV
-954 SSHSLTYGTSIAGD
+954 A
-968 NLGTRIAGTYLEIR
+968 NLRSTEKLAL
-982 NRYSADINAT
+982 ADIPNTGLKQLTPMDNASERPSS
-992 WGNNPWNGGWVR
+992 WNPKGGPYIR
-1004 TGMLEK
+1004 TGLVKDKLSPTGMPEYSDDVVKFVADKLASGYYADRSSGAKNWNNILSDEFLK
-1010 ELGKNGLPVYTDATI
+1010 TSSPRSVLGKDTTEFSDAFAT
-1025 QAVAYLISK
+1025 A
-1034 GLYNSDVANTT
+1034 
-1045 TLKTNKTFINT
+1045 KTY
-1056 FLSSSATRPLSNT
+1056 A
-1069 TTTGM
+1069 
-1074 SDQFAQAQTYDNI
+1074 NI

-1093 AWYLLNN
+1093 AWYLLNT
-1100 LYVADTNM
+1100 LFVGDTNYAE
-1108 VTDGGKTV
+1108 VTDNVNGGTYNL
-1116 PIYGMATNTYKGIVL
+1116 PIYGMTVDAYDKLVL
-1131 KKTTITDS
+1131 KKNS
-1139 DGNTFEGYAYDSAYA
+1139 NGAYYLKAYNSSGIV
-1154 TTYDKTN
+1154 YDRTN
-1161 GYIYNTNP
+1161 RSIYNNTP
-1169 AGTIKTDK
+1169 EGT
-1177 SSVTTRFWPID
+1177 SSQQFFYPINGL
-1188 KDGYDSDE
+1188 GYDSVLGDTTDMQK
-1196 YYGGKTSS
+1196 GTTP
-1204 WADADNSGTQNGNFT
+1204 DANYPVAPNGNYTLRGEAQFVYNKSENLYFKFT
-1219 LVGTAEFIYKENDYF
+1219 
-1234 YFSGDDDVYLYIN
+1234 GDDDVYLFIN
-1247 GKLAL
+1247 GKLAF
-1252 DLGGAHGVCYKEIKL
+1252 DLGGAHWSL
-1267 SELGGEYGL
+1267 SDTVYLNDVAEKCGL
-1276 VEGQPATFTFFYMER
+1276 VDGEIATFTFFYMER
-1291 CSDNSN
+1291 FSDCSN
-1297 FSMRTN
+1297 FAIETN
-1303 IELAE
+1303 LELAT
-1308 PAIQVEKN
+1308 PAISVDKKAYN
-1316 AYPENSNAP
+1316 ATNGIEVN
-1325 IPSGSAVPSYS
+1325 SGSALHTSVD
-1336 NVIYDFVV
+1336 VIYDLMVTNKGNLPMTDISFVDTD
-1344 RNTGNTDMTNLVF
+1344 NCGNRIEFN
-1357 ADNDGTF
+1357 GTESKF
-1364 GNTVYFGGNG
+1364 VNGN
-1374 ANSTG
+1374 NS
-1379 TGKAKLD
+1379 KAVINAG
-1386 LKGPFTVWLES
+1386 GPFTAWIQISDTAVR
-1397 NEAGKKTFTS
+1397 NEQTC
-1407 YADANNYIKTLTL
+1407 ADLAEVTAYLTTVELAPGETLHIK
-1420 PAGDVLHVKGLRGI
+1420 GI
-1434 FTPDL
+1434 RCNLTPD
-1439 NDVFTYENTLTV
+1439 NNSVFKYENNLN
-1451 TATAGNSTL
+1451 AKGTAGGIDLAGTTMHEIYSFEI
-1460 KGNDTHKLYSFNIG
+1460 NDTS
-1474 DTTRA
+1474 RA

-1484 GLPMTIE
+1484 GLPLRITE
-1491 KLFDIGTDA
+1491 LFDSNVAATALVTDVKLAKDQTFRYGTVELVGNKTDA
-1500 ARYIESVTR
+1500 QLI
-1509 NDEKSNVRHGRYVLS
+1509 
-1524 GEKVNTKL
+1524 
-1532 TYTLTS
+1532 YTLNKT
-1538 PIDSAEVIVLD
+1538 IHGAEVITLD
-1549 VNINIEGTRL
+1549 IELTITLADGTQIKL
-1559 TTHKHIT
+1559 PTAQKHIT

-1577 DFSKDF
+1577 TFSDF
-1583 IKFDGFGCEWTVD
+1583 IRFEGSGCSWTTD
-1596 GTTVTKEQSAD
+1596 GTTVSKEQSAD
-1607 RIAHGGNV
+1607 RIAHSGNV

-1669 VSVTGANGY
+1669 VSVTGENGY

-1692 DSATGK
+1692 DSVTGE
-1698 WTPAPDA
+1698 WTPAPDT

-1759 AGAADGSKENYEK
+1759 AGAVAGAAGGSQENYEN

-1793 GNSFTVDSAEA
+1793 DKSFTVDSAEA

-1832 LYLANGQAVAFRLNA
+1832 LYLAKGQAVAFRLNA
-1847 TGNVADIQI
+1847 AGNVADIQI

-1867 SCKIFAAGGDAAATE
+1867 SCKIFAVGSEPENGTVLA
-1882 LKTATDMYRSIKDL
+1882 TATDMYRSIKDL
-1896 NGKTVVIMNVGAEG
+1896 NGKTVVIMNVGDAD

-1916 NLKVTYSEMPGA
+1916 NLKVTYSEKPGA

>member
-1 MLKYTV
+1 
-7 NKFICASHPVEAH
+7 
-20 RTYPQAATRVT
+20 
-31 SGSERNGKQKTMK
+31 MK

-86 AVRETK
+86 AVRET
-92 ATGSE
+92 TPGSGI
-97 TFTLTTDSRFFIA
+97 FTLTTDSRFFIA
-110 TDSDP
+110 ADSDP
-115 SKTDVGLFV
+115 SKTDAGLFV

-149 VQAKTGDIII
+149 AQAKTGDIII
-159 IPDSMNVDKAQG
+159 IPDSRNVDKAQG
-171 YRLTVDA
+171 YMLTVDA

-202 VRGGTKT
+202 VRGGTA

-269 DKMEVTVAGKTYDVR
+269 DEMKVTVAGTTYDITK
-284 DAIDNISPKNSGYLT
+284 AKPSNGSLSQA
-299 ESDMDGIIEEAN
+299 DMDGIIAEAN
-311 KYGVEIIPSFNTP
+311 KYGVQIIPTFNSP
-324 GHCGGLS
+324 GHIGGIRS
-331 NVASSL
+331 VNSSFFKSASA
-337 FTHSES
+337 
-343 GSDYDYKTYGRG
+343 SDYDSGTG
-355 KYALD
+355 KVALNIKD
-360 ITRSTAAAEFGLE
+360 SKAYTFGQE
-373 VTELYAKYFKSK
+373 VVKLYVDYFASK
-385 GCKYFCIA
+385 GCKSFNIA
-393 GDEATDA
+393 ADEVTDA
-400 GTTCDSTVSAYV
+400 ISGLNSTDSTFVGYV
-412 SYINSLN
+412 NDLNTYIKS
-419 DMVKENGM
+419 KGM

-434 GIKDTGDGIDKD
+434 GIKSTSDGISKD
-446 ITVLYW
+446 IIVLYW
-452 NSGTPNLDALLRDGY
+452 TETTPDLYTLISDGY
-467 NAVNFDFQYLYFAYG
+467 SAVNFDYRYLYYAHG
-482 ASDYWNCSASITYA
+482 ASNSWNCALSYMFA
-496 WNPGAFN
+496 WNPGVYTEN
-503 KSTSG
+503 STDK
-508 QIAYNPGEQPAYG
+508 ITYIKDRQPAYYV
-521 DSTHKGT
+521 GT
-528 LLGASFAI
+528 SGAGELHGANFAI
-536 WTDFAFNS
+536 WTDYALVYGH
-544 NMSGTTMFAKN
+544 SGEDVLTERTCYYQYGSYGLTKKI
-555 YMEMMEKLYAT
+555 YIL
-566 GERSWS
+566 GERTWCRN
-572 TSCKSSYT
+572 TDGVSYN

-616 NTVEDGDVRV
+616 NIVEDGDVRV

-722 HYTGTTPVSV
+722 NYTGTTPVSV

-761 TAKWTEATEAT
+761 TAKWTEATEDT
-772 TRTEYTYTV
+772 TRTEYTRDTSVTCKELLNSNQNSYQKV
-781 ASVYVDDLISRNTN
+781 AG
-795 NDNWRIVNNYYYYD
+795 YYYKV
-809 GNSYYQLY
+809 GENYYQLY
-817 AKRTLRSSWYTYTWG
+817 AQRSLGWTGNVYNRVYYYDYIWG
-832 YADAS
+832 YS
-837 GQVTTISGATQ
+837 TNNSNSNVTDIGTQ
-848 SVYIYETDSTAPSIA
+848 RVYRSNLDTDTPDIAIYTT
-863 VYTRTAKTV
+863 KTV
-872 TVPATPAGTTL
+872 DVPATPAGTTL
-883 TFTGKKVG
+883 TFTGHKIGNTTV
-891 KTSVIIDGTR
+891 VIDNTL
-901 YDINVNVVADSITLP
+901 YYITVKSNEIEIP
-916 ISIIDYRSDGLL
+916 ITIVDYRADGLL
-928 FDYDYNNTSYG
+928 FDFGLENLSEIWGQLVANSRSTE
-939 YSLVHSRTYPGEGSN
+939 SLA
-954 SSHSLTYGTSIAGD
+954 L
-968 NLGTRIAGTYLEIR
+968 
-982 NRYSADINAT
+982 ADIPNTGLKQLTPMDNAS
-992 WGNNPWNGGWVR
+992 GRPSSWNSKGGPYIR
-1004 TGMLEK
+1004 TGLVKDKLSSTGMPEYSDDVVKFVADKLASGYYADRSSGAKNWNNILSDEFLK
-1010 ELGKNGLPVYTDATI
+1010 TSSPRSVLGKD
-1025 QAVAYLISK
+1025 
-1034 GLYNSDVANTT
+1034 
-1045 TLKTNKTFINT
+1045 
-1056 FLSSSATRPLSNT
+1056 
-1069 TTTGM
+1069 TTGF
-1074 SDQFAQAQTYDNI
+1074 SDAFATAKTYANI

-1093 AWYLLNN
+1093 AWYLLNT
-1100 LYVADTNM
+1100 LFVGDTNYAE
-1108 VTDGGKTV
+1108 VTDNVNGGTYNL
-1116 PIYGMATNTYKGIVL
+1116 PIYGMTVDAYDKLVL
-1131 KKTTITDS
+1131 KKNS
-1139 DGNTFEGYAYDSAYA
+1139 NGAYYLKAYNSSGIV
-1154 TTYDKTN
+1154 YDRTN
-1161 GYIYNTNP
+1161 RSIYNNTP
-1169 AGTIKTDK
+1169 EGT
-1177 SSVTTRFWPID
+1177 SSQQFFYPINGL
-1188 KDGYDSDE
+1188 GYDSVLGDTTDMQK
-1196 YYGGKTSS
+1196 GTTP
-1204 WADADNSGTQNGNFT
+1204 DANYPVAPNGNYTLRGEAQFVYNKSENLYFKFT
-1219 LVGTAEFIYKENDYF
+1219 
-1234 YFSGDDDVYLYIN
+1234 GDDDVYLFIN
-1247 GKLAL
+1247 GKLAF
-1252 DLGGAHGVCYKEIKL
+1252 DLGGAHWSL
-1267 SELGGEYGL
+1267 SDTVYLNDVAEKCGL
-1276 VEGQPATFTFFYMER
+1276 VDGEIATFTFFYMER
-1291 CSDNSN
+1291 FSDCSN
-1297 FSMRTN
+1297 FAIETN
-1303 IELAE
+1303 LELAT
-1308 PAIQVEKN
+1308 PAISVDKKAYN
-1316 AYPENSNAP
+1316 ATNGIEVN
-1325 IPSGSAVPSYS
+1325 SGSALHSSVD
-1336 NVIYDFVV
+1336 VIYDLMVTNKGNLPMTDISFVDTD
-1344 RNTGNTDMTNLVF
+1344 NCGNRIEFN
-1357 ADNDGTF
+1357 GTESKF
-1364 GNTVYFGGNG
+1364 VNGN
-1374 ANSTG
+1374 NS
-1379 TGKAKLD
+1379 KAVINAG
-1386 LKGPFTVWLES
+1386 GPFTAWIQISDTAVR
-1397 NEAGKKTFTS
+1397 NEQTCADLAEVTAYLKTVELAPGETLH
-1407 YADANNYIKTLTL
+1407 IK
-1420 PAGDVLHVKGLRGI
+1420 GI
-1434 FTPDL
+1434 RCNLTPD
-1439 NDVFTYENTLTV
+1439 NNSVFKYENNLN
-1451 TATAGNSTL
+1451 AKGTAGGIDLNGTAMHEIYSFEI
-1460 KGNDTHKLYSFNIG
+1460 NDTS
-1474 DTTRA
+1474 RA

-1484 GLPMTIE
+1484 GLPLRITE
-1491 KLFDIGTDA
+1491 LFDSNVAATALVTDVKLAKDQTFRYGTVELVGNKTDA
-1500 ARYIESVTR
+1500 QL
-1509 NDEKSNVRHGRYVLS
+1509 N
-1524 GEKVNTKL
+1524 
-1532 TYTLTS
+1532 YTLNKT
-1538 PIDSAEVIVLD
+1538 IHGAEVITLD
-1549 VNINIEGTRL
+1549 IELTITLADGTQIKL
-1559 TTHKHIT
+1559 PTTQKHIT

-1577 DFSKDF
+1577 TFSDF
-1583 IKFDGFGCEWTVD
+1583 IRFEGSGCSWTTD
-1596 GTTVTKEQSAD
+1596 GTTVSKEQSAD

-1627 FSLGSAHKVTVSG
+1627 FSLGSARKVTVSG

-1793 GNSFTVDSAEA
+1793 DKSFAADSTAN
-1804 SGIVFIDGSK
+1804 GMIFIDGQTG
-1814 ENQAVSMADYTSY
+1814 NVSMADYTSY

-1832 LYLANGQAVAFRLNA
+1832 LYLAKGQAVAFRLNA
-1847 TGNVADIQI
+1847 AGNVADIQI
-1856 ALKNIVEGKNA
+1856 ALKAIQ
-1867 SCKIFAAGGDAAATE
+1867 AGIKAHAVITTTDGAKLFDGDIA
-1882 LKTATDMYRSIKDL
+1882 TATDMYRSIL
-1896 NGKTVVIMNVGAEG
+1896 AANGKTVVITNTGDG
-1910 SILSIT
+1910 ILSIT
-1916 NLKVTYSEMPGA
+1916 NLKATYSVKPVA

>member
-1 MLKYTV
+1 
-7 NKFICASHPVEAH
+7 
-20 RTYPQAATRVT
+20 
-31 SGSERNGKQKTMK
+31 MK

-86 AVRETK
+86 AVRET
-92 ATGSE
+92 TPGSGI
-97 TFTLTTDSRFFIA
+97 FTLTTDSRFFIA
-110 TDSDP
+110 ADSDP
-115 SKTDVGLFV
+115 SKTDAGLFV

-149 VQAKTGDIII
+149 AQAKTGDIII
-159 IPDSMNVDKAQG
+159 IPDSRNVDKAQG

-202 VRGGTKT
+202 VRGGTA

-269 DKMEVTVAGKTYDVR
+269 DEMKVTVAGTTYDITK
-284 DAIDNISPKNSGYLT
+284 AKPSNGSLSQA
-299 ESDMDGIIEEAN
+299 DMDGIIAEAN
-311 KYGVEIIPSFNTP
+311 KYGVQIIPTFNSP
-324 GHCGGLS
+324 GHIGGIRS
-331 NVASSL
+331 VNSSFFKGASA
-337 FTHSES
+337 
-343 GSDYDYKTYGRG
+343 SDYDSGTG
-355 KYALD
+355 KIALNIKD
-360 ITRSTAAAEFGLE
+360 SSAYTFGQK
-373 VTELYAKYFKSK
+373 VVKLYVDYFASK
-385 GCKYFCIA
+385 GCKSFNIA
-393 GDEATDA
+393 ADEVTDA
-400 GTTCDSTVSAYV
+400 ISGLNSTDSTFVGYV
-412 SYINSLN
+412 NDLNTYIKS
-419 DMVKENGM
+419 KGM

-434 GIKDTGDGIDKD
+434 GIKSEDSGISKD
-446 ITVLYW
+446 IVVLYW
-452 NSGTPNLDALLRDGY
+452 TSGSPDLGGLVENGY
-467 NAVNFDFQYLYFAYG
+467 SVVNFYWEYLYYAHGASSYWNCTPATMFAWNPASYG
-482 ASDYWNCSASITYA
+482 ASSDLISYE
-496 WNPGAFN
+496 
-503 KSTSG
+503 STK
-508 QIAYNPGEQPAYG
+508 QPAYYVNVANA
-521 DSTHKGT
+521 GT
-528 LLGASFAI
+528 VLGANFAI
-536 WTDFAFNS
+536 WTDYAFNE
-544 NMSGTTMFAKN
+544 NQSGEDVLT
-555 YMEMMEKLYAT
+555 EKSCKYQYVSYSLTKKIYIL
-566 GERSWS
+566 GERTWCRN
-572 TSCKSSYT
+572 TDGISYN

-656 TPKAGNDNYTGNG
+656 TPKAGNDNYTGKG

-682 PIMGVEKTSNG
+682 PTMGVEKTSNG

-722 HYTGTTPVSV
+722 NYTGTTPVSV

-752 TGDETVATV
+752 TGDETVAGV
-761 TAKWTEATEAT
+761 KAEWVKGNEES
-772 TRTEYTYTV
+772 TRTVYTADSNATCNG
-781 ASVYVDDLISRNTN
+781 LIGSGNS
-795 NDNWRIVNNYYYYD
+795 DSWQKVNGYYYEVD
-809 GNSYYQLY
+809 GEYYQLY
-817 AKRTLRSSWYTYTWG
+817 AKRSYGWDRNGRYYDYTWG
-832 YADAS
+832 YSKTNSTSNITRIGDVQRVYS
-837 GQVTTISGATQ
+837 NNIS
-848 SVYIYETDSTAPSIA
+848 TDTTAPTPT
-863 VYTRTAKTV
+863 VYTSKTV
-872 TVPATPAGTTL
+872 TVPATAAGTTL
-883 TFTGKKVG
+883 TFTGHKVG
-891 KTSVIIDGTR
+891 TTSVIID
-901 YDINVNVVADSITLP
+901 NVLYYIEVNDGNIYLP
-916 ISIIDYRSDGLL
+916 VRFIDYRADGML
-928 FDYDYNNTSYG
+928 FDFQIGGASYPYG
-939 YSLVHSRTYPGEGSN
+939 LVHGAGETDSSN
-954 SSHSLTYGTSIAGD
+954 AATS
-968 NLGTRIAGTYLEIR
+968 
-982 NRYSADINAT
+982 
-992 WGNNPWNGGWVR
+992 NGGTLNGSQYGAKISGTTLEN
-1004 TGMLEK
+1004 TGYVPGDYYSGQWYAWGGAWSRSGLVK
-1010 ELGKNGLPVYTDATI
+1010 PNLRNGLPEYTDATI
-1025 QAVAYLISK
+1025 THVAKLLYAK
-1034 GLYNSDVANTT
+1034 TYNSADMANVQNFNDVIYN
-1045 TLKTNKTFINT
+1045 TFI
-1056 FLSSSATRPLSNT
+1056 ATNATKGFKSTST
-1069 TTTGM
+1069 TSM
-1074 SDQFAQAQTYDNI
+1074 SVAFTAAQTWDNI
-1087 TNAYDL
+1087 QCPYDL
-1093 AWYLLNN
+1093 AYYLLNN
-1100 LYVADTNM
+1100 LFREDQAT
-1108 VTDGGKTV
+1108 VTINGKTM
-1116 PIYGMATNTYKGIVL
+1116 PINGIYVDKYKSLVLVSDGNGVYSLNAKNALRYGDTTIYEDDTSTDNTYKNDKNVEEKHFYPL
-1131 KKTTITDS
+1131 
-1139 DGNTFEGYAYDSAYA
+1139 DGL
-1154 TTYDKTN
+1154 
-1161 GYIYNTNP
+1161 
-1169 AGTIKTDK
+1169 
-1177 SSVTTRFWPID
+1177 
-1188 KDGYDSDE
+1188 GYDAPD
-1196 YYGGKTSS
+1196 YFGDTTDMTTGR
-1204 WADADNSGTQNGNFT
+1204 NGNFAM
-1219 LVGTAEFIYKENDYF
+1219 VSEAQFVYNPNQYF
-1234 YFSGDDDVYLYIN
+1234 TFSGDDDVYLYIN
-1247 GKLAL
+1247 GVLAL
-1252 DLGGAHGVCYKEIKL
+1252 DLGGAHGVCTKTVKL
-1267 SELGGEYGL
+1267 SDVAAKCGL
-1276 VEGQPATFTFFYMER
+1276 TAGKVADFKFFYMER
-1291 CSDNSN
+1291 NSSASN
-1297 FSMRTN
+1297 FSIKTN
-1303 IELAE
+1303 IELAT
-1308 PAIQVEKN
+1308 PAISVDKKAYN
-1316 AYPENSNAP
+1316 ATNGIEVN
-1325 IPSGSAVPSYS
+1325 SGSALHSSVD
-1336 NVIYDFVV
+1336 VIYDLMVTNKGNLPMTDISFVDTD
-1344 RNTGNTDMTNLVF
+1344 NCGNRIEFN
-1357 ADNDGTF
+1357 GTESKF
-1364 GNTVYFGGNG
+1364 VNGN
-1374 ANSTG
+1374 NS
-1379 TGKAKLD
+1379 KAVINAG
-1386 LKGPFTVWLES
+1386 GPFTAWIQISDTAVR
-1397 NEAGKKTFTS
+1397 NEQTCADLAKVTAYLKTVELAPGETLH
-1407 YADANNYIKTLTL
+1407 IK
-1420 PAGDVLHVKGLRGI
+1420 GI
-1434 FTPDL
+1434 RCNLTPD
-1439 NDVFTYENTLTV
+1439 NNSVFKYENNLN
-1451 TATAGNSTL
+1451 AKGTAGGIDLTGTAMHEIYSFDI
-1460 KGNDTHKLYSFNIG
+1460 NDTS
-1474 DTTRA
+1474 RA

-1484 GLPMTIE
+1484 GLPLKITE
-1491 KLFDIGTDA
+1491 LFDSNVAATALVTDVKLAKDQTFRYGTVKLVGNKTDA
-1500 ARYIESVTR
+1500 QL
-1509 NDEKSNVRHGRYVLS
+1509 N
-1524 GEKVNTKL
+1524 
-1532 TYTLTS
+1532 YTLNKT
-1538 PIDSAEVIVLD
+1538 IHGAEVITLD
-1549 VNINIEGTRL
+1549 IELTITLADGTQIKL
-1559 TTHKHIT
+1559 PTTQKHIT

-1577 DFSKDF
+1577 TFSDF
-1583 IKFDGFGCEWTVD
+1583 IRFEGSGCSWTTD
-1596 GTTVTKEQSAD
+1596 GTTVSKEQSAD

-1627 FSLGSAHKVTVSG
+1627 FSLGSARKVTVSG

-1793 GNSFTVDSAEA
+1793 DKSFAADSTAN
-1804 SGIVFIDGSK
+1804 GMIFIDGQTG
-1814 ENQAVSMADYTSY
+1814 NVSMADYTSY

-1832 LYLANGQAVAFRLNA
+1832 LYLAKGQAVAFRLNA
-1847 TGNVADIQI
+1847 AGNVADIQI
-1856 ALKNIVEGKNA
+1856 ALKAIQ
-1867 SCKIFAAGGDAAATE
+1867 AGIKAHAVITTTDGAKLFDGDIE
-1882 LKTATDMYRSIKDL
+1882 TATDMYRSIL
-1896 NGKTVVIMNVGAEG
+1896 AANGKTVVITNTGDG
-1910 SILSIT
+1910 ILSIT
-1916 NLKVTYSEMPGA
+1916 NLKVTYSEKPVA

>member
-1 MLKYTV
+1 
-7 NKFICASHPVEAH
+7 
-20 RTYPQAATRVT
+20 
-31 SGSERNGKQKTMK
+31 MK

-86 AVRETK
+86 AVRET
-92 ATGSE
+92 TPGSGI
-97 TFTLTTDSRFFIA
+97 FTLTTDSRFFIA
-110 TDSDP
+110 ADSDP
-115 SKTDVGLFV
+115 SKTDAGLFV

-149 VQAKTGDIII
+149 AQAKTGDIII
-159 IPDSMNVDKAQG
+159 IPDSRNVDKAQG

-202 VRGGTKT
+202 VRGGTA

-269 DKMEVTVAGKTYDVR
+269 DEMKVTVAGTTYDITK
-284 DAIDNISPKNSGYLT
+284 AKPSNGSLSQA
-299 ESDMDGIIEEAN
+299 DMDGIIAEAN
-311 KYGVEIIPSFNTP
+311 KYGVQIIPTFNSP
-324 GHCGGLS
+324 GHIGGIRS
-331 NVASSL
+331 VNSSFFKSASA
-337 FTHSES
+337 
-343 GSDYDYKTYGRG
+343 SDYDSGTG
-355 KYALD
+355 KIALNIKD
-360 ITRSTAAAEFGLE
+360 SSAYTFGQK
-373 VTELYAKYFKSK
+373 VVKLYVDYFASK
-385 GCKYFCIA
+385 GCKSFNIA
-393 GDEATDA
+393 ADEVTDA
-400 GTTCDSTVSAYV
+400 ISGLNSTDSTFVGYV
-412 SYINSLN
+412 NDLNTYIKS
-419 DMVKENGM
+419 KGM

-434 GIKDTGDGIDKD
+434 GIKSTSDGISKD
-446 ITVLYW
+446 IIVLYW
-452 NSGTPNLDALLRDGY
+452 TETTPDLYTLISDGY
-467 NAVNFDFQYLYFAYG
+467 SAVNFDYRYLYYAHG
-482 ASDYWNCSASITYA
+482 ASNSWNCALSYMFA
-496 WNPGAFN
+496 WNPGVYTEN
-503 KSTSG
+503 STDK
-508 QIAYNPGEQPAYG
+508 ITYIKDRQPAYYV
-521 DSTHKGT
+521 GT
-528 LLGASFAI
+528 SGAGELHGANFAI
-536 WTDFAFNS
+536 WTDYALVYGH
-544 NMSGTTMFAKN
+544 SGEDVLTERTCYYQYGSYGLTKKI
-555 YMEMMEKLYAT
+555 YIL
-566 GERSWS
+566 GERTWCRN
-572 TSCKSSYT
+572 TDGVSYN

-656 TPKAGNDNYTGNG
+656 TPKAGNDNYTGKG

-722 HYTGTTPVSV
+722 NYTGTTPVSV

-761 TAKWTEATEAT
+761 KAEYSKTDYKFVLGSAWSESTIDDGEYLIGRNGNYLSVVNGTIGNKTVAAEATRWT
-772 TRTEYTYTV
+772 VKKTSNGYTLSTV
-781 ASVYVDDLISRNTN
+781 VDGKTYYLGYNY
-795 NDNWRIVNNYYYYD
+795 NYYSGYYLSLSTTSTVEWNYSSKNGFYIRPYSNTYYLGYYD
-809 GNSYYQLY
+809 DWSISEGGYSYKGNLY
-817 AKRTLRSSWYTYTWG
+817 PFT
-832 YADAS
+832 
-837 GQVTTISGATQ
+837 
-848 SVYIYETDSTAPSIA
+848 ETPQTN
-863 VYTRTAKTV
+863 
-872 TVPATPAGTTL
+872 GTTL
-883 TFTGKKVG
+883 TFTGHKIGNTTV
-891 KTSVIIDGTR
+891 VIDNTL
-901 YDINVNVVADSITLP
+901 YYITVKSNEIEIP
-916 ISIIDYRSDGLL
+916 ITIVDYRADGLL
-928 FDYDYNNTSYG
+928 FEFGIWHDSVGYQLVHTAQYQYLNTAQSAISGTTITKLESRDNASATEDPDRNQNWTYNNPGAGGNHIRTG
-939 YSLVHSRTYPGEGSN
+939 LVSSTLGSN
-954 SSHSLTYGTSIAGD
+954 GMPIYTNAAVEYVAGLLSSGRCNNSELSQNAKNWNDIIYSTFLVSGSEHSVLGTS
-968 NLGTRIAGTYLEIR
+968 
-982 NRYSADINAT
+982 
-992 WGNNPWNGGWVR
+992 
-1004 TGMLEK
+1004 
-1010 ELGKNGLPVYTDATI
+1010 
-1025 QAVAYLISK
+1025 
-1034 GLYNSDVANTT
+1034 TT
-1045 TLKTNKTFINT
+1045 SF
-1056 FLSSSATRPLSNT
+1056 SSA
-1069 TTTGM
+1069 
-1074 SDQFAQAQTYDNI
+1074 FEKAKTYDNI
-1087 TNAYDL
+1087 GTAKDL
-1093 AWYLLNN
+1093 AWYLLNT
-1100 LYVADTNM
+1100 LFIPDTNVAT
-1108 VTDGGKTV
+1108 VTDKNDTTKSYDV
-1116 PIYGMATNTYKGIVL
+1116 PIYGMAVNAYDKIILTKN
-1131 KKTTITDS
+1131 S
-1139 DGNTFEGYAYDSAYA
+1139 DGDYYMSAYQGDVE
-1154 TTYDKTN
+1154 YDRTN
-1161 GYIYNTNP
+1161 RSIYNGN
-1169 AGTIKTDK
+1169 GTATKE
-1177 SSVTTRFWPID
+1177 FFYPINGL
-1188 KDGYDSDE
+1188 GYDSLFGDTTDKTSTNGSA
-1196 YYGGKTSS
+1196 YYGAT
-1204 WADADNSGTQNGNFT
+1204 APNGNYT
-1219 LVGTAEFIYKENDYF
+1219 LRGEAQFIYNEAENLFFDF
-1234 YFSGDDDVYLYIN
+1234 TGDDDVYLFIN
-1247 GKLAL
+1247 GQLVL
-1252 DLGGAHGVCYKEIKL
+1252 DLGGAHWSVEKRVNINDVAKEI
-1267 SELGGEYGL
+1267 GL
-1276 VEGQPATFTFFYMER
+1276 ENGQVATFTFFYMER
-1291 CSDNSN
+1291 NSDCSN
-1297 FSMRTN
+1297 FTIKTN
-1303 IELAE
+1303 IELAT
-1308 PAIQVEKN
+1308 PAISVDKKAYN
-1316 AYPENSNAP
+1316 ATNGIEVN
-1325 IPSGSAVPSYS
+1325 SGSALHSSVD
-1336 NVIYDFVV
+1336 VIYDLMVTNKGNLPMTDISFVDTDNCGSRIEFNGTESKFV
-1344 RNTGNTDMTNLVF
+1344 NGN
-1357 ADNDGTF
+1357 
-1364 GNTVYFGGNG
+1364 
-1374 ANSTG
+1374 NS
-1379 TGKAKLD
+1379 KAVINAG
-1386 LKGPFTVWLES
+1386 GPFTAWIQISDTAVR
-1397 NEAGKKTFTS
+1397 NEQTCADLAEVTAYLKTVELAPGETLH
-1407 YADANNYIKTLTL
+1407 IK
-1420 PAGDVLHVKGLRGI
+1420 GI
-1434 FTPDL
+1434 RCNLTPD
-1439 NDVFTYENTLTV
+1439 NNSVFKYENNLN
-1451 TATAGNSTL
+1451 AKGTAGGIDLAGTAMHEIYSFEI
-1460 KGNDTHKLYSFNIG
+1460 NDTS
-1474 DTTRA
+1474 RA

-1484 GLPMTIE
+1484 GLPLRITE
-1491 KLFDIGTDA
+1491 LFDSNVAATALVTDVKLAKDQTFRYGTVELVGNKTDA
-1500 ARYIESVTR
+1500 QL
-1509 NDEKSNVRHGRYVLS
+1509 N
-1524 GEKVNTKL
+1524 
-1532 TYTLTS
+1532 YTLNKT
-1538 PIDSAEVIVLD
+1538 IHGAEVITLD
-1549 VNINIEGTRL
+1549 IELTITLADGTQIKL
-1559 TTHKHIT
+1559 PTAQKHIT

-1577 DFSKDF
+1577 TFSDF
-1583 IKFDGFGCEWTVD
+1583 IRFEGSGCSWTTD
-1596 GTTVTKEQSAD
+1596 GTTVSKEQSAD

-1793 GNSFTVDSAEA
+1793 DNSFTADSTAN
-1804 SGIVFIDGSK
+1804 GMIFIDGQIG
-1814 ENQAVSMADYTSY
+1814 NVSMADYTSY

-1832 LYLANGQAVAFRLNA
+1832 LYLAKGQAVAFRLNA
-1847 TGNVADIQI
+1847 AGNVADIQI

-1896 NGKTVVIMNVGAEG
+1896 NGKTVVIMNVGDAD

-1916 NLKVTYSEMPGA
+1916 NLKVTYSVKPVA